1 MREAGPAAARAFL
14 PTVKEDAIEWIV
26 RRLPSAL
33 ACCLLSRVRRGR
45 AGPVCVRSRRRAV
58 RTAALLVAVAA
69 FLVLPPQAEA
79 QTVETLVNNLSE
91 AITANTSVGGTSNV
105 RQAQKFTVPTGQ
117 NYSLADV
124 TIRVST
130 RGSDGLVVSIRD
142 GSAAD
147 PPGTALYTL
156 IPPASPGTGN
166 QVYSAPAGA
175 VLEGG
180 NKYFVMLERA
190 QNTGTSNVV
199 SGTDANG
206 QSGETGWSIADDRR
220 ERSGSTWNNN
230 THALKIRIR
239 GSFSTYAAPPT
250 HHEIWSATL
259 TVAEISA
266 GGSTFGYGFLDA
278 TSAGSLSQE
287 EFTYY
292 GTEYSILL
300 FYRNTDTD
308 PDLWLGLNPQGATA
322 FDNEELSLVV
332 DGTAFSFGDAVLN
345 STGQWVWAESGL
357 NWADGDRA
365 AVRLLGP
372 PPPPVALV
380 SATVSGTALT
390 LTYDT
395 GMDQTS
401 VPAASAFTVDVDAA
415 TTTVSS
421 VAVAGAEVTLTLA
434 STPASTATVTVD
446 YAVPATNPLRSLPA
460 VIVPTF
466 SDQPVAHV
474 VNLVRNRSQAASF
487 AQGLVGTLSGESLAV
502 AQQFD
507 TGGNAAGYLLA
518 SVDLDVDG
526 VEANTDPRVSIYTK
540 SGSNPG
546 TLVHTLANSSSVAD
560 GWRTFTAPPGALLG
574 KDTDY
579 FVVVEHTRT
588 TETFTI
594 GLTASDAE
602 DSGKADGWGI
612 ANTRRES
619 VDGTWGAISSSD
631 VVRIHV
637 QGAIMPNRLAT
648 GAPAITGPATVGQTL
663 AAATAG
669 ISDPDGTTKAEAG
682 DTGYAYTYQWIRV
695 DSDGS
700 SNATDIS
707 GATGSTYVLASAD
720 EGKKIKLEAAFT
732 DDADTDEGPLTSA
745 AYPPTGTVAAG
756 AANADPV
763 FMDGASTM
771 RDFDE
776 TIGDAAV
783 ATASNIGMA
792 VAATDADLDT
802 LTYSYSGADAARFG
816 FVTTSGQLQTKVG
829 EKYSYET
836 DTSYSVTLTVTDG
849 NGGSDSID
857 VTLNV
862 ADQDEPPLRPV
873 APEVNG
879 HSTDEEKL
887 LVTLTRPDN
896 TNRPNISG
904 YRIRLHAPGFGWS
917 VLDWGTSV
925 NQTVS
930 SAISGARYTVQY
942 RARNNEGE
950 GPWSPSGFGSTRAH
964 ATGMPDITGA
974 AEVTQTLTAGTSGI
988 SDGNG
993 KSKAENGDVG
1003 FAYTYQWVRRVG
1015 GTDSNISGAT
1025 SRTYTLASA
1034 DEGNKVKV
1042 KARFTDNAGYAEG
1055 PLTSNAYPA
1064 TGTIAPEPDPELSF
1078 ANTNITVDEDAGT
1091 VTLTV
1096 ELDPA
1101 SAGTVTVDFATS
1113 DETALAGVDY
1123 TATSGT
1129 LTFAAS
1135 ETSKTISVP
1144 ILDGI
1149 NYETLRKRFKVTLSN
1164 ATGATLPAVP
1174 DAQVNIRNDDA
1185 VPTVSL
1191 GDVTVD
1197 EGAGVMTLTLALS
1210 YLSSEDITYRIT
1222 HGGVSGTATVT
1233 DDYVAFLQGG
1243 VQTFTVPAGHMSA
1256 TFDITIVDDSLDE
1269 PDETILI
1276 EWDLSISSSAM
1287 PAFFDFTGTITDN
1300 DTAGVTLSK
1309 STLTVT
1315 EEDTTGDTYTV
1326 VLDTLP
1332 TANVTVTVAGHA
1344 GTDVTATSTPLTF
1357 TTVNWSTAQVV
1368 TVTAADDADTTD
1380 DTVVLT
1386 HSAASTDSDYDGITI
1401 DGVTVTVEDNDSTAA
1416 VTPPAL
1422 VSATVSGTALT
1433 LTYDK
1438 NLDEDSVPAAGAY
1451 AVDVD
1456 STAVTVSSVAVD
1468 GIEATLTLAS
1478 TATSTATTTVD
1489 YVVPATNP
1497 LRSTAE
1503 VDAPAFAGQ
1512 PVAHIVDLV
1521 RNRSQAAAGSDG
1533 VVGTVPGLGVYA
1545 AAQQFDTGGNAAGYL
1560 LDSVLLD
1567 VRSVE
1572 ANGDPQVSIY
1582 TTSGSNPGTL
1592 VHTLSNP
1599 SGLADGWRTFT
1610 APPGA
1615 LLDKDT
1621 DYFVV
1626 AEHTRTTNTF
1636 TLTLTASDAEDPGK
1650 ADGWG
1655 IADSRRRSVDG
1666 TWGAAPNS
1674 NVIRI
1679 QVQGAIVPN
1688 RVATGAPTITGTA
1701 AVGET
1706 LTAATAGISDADG
1719 TTKAEAG
1726 DTGYAYTYQWIRVDS
1741 DGSSNATDIPGAT
1754 ATSTYVLVS
1763 ADEGKKIKVE
1773 VAFADDAD
1781 NDEGPLTSAAYP
1793 ATGTVAATST
1803 APVFD
1808 DGANT
1813 AREFAESVGDANEQ
1827 SATLDDIGAA
1837 VSATDADMDT
1847 LEYSLEGT
1855 DAGRFSIVPGSGQI
1869 TTKVGENYDYETS
1882 TSYAVTV
1889 KAVDGN
1895 GGEATIGVTI
1905 GVTDVD
1911 EPPQGVQDLRAVLR
1925 SRTSFNVEWNT
1936 RGNTGRPPI
1945 THHILRHRAGGG
1957 PYTTLTSPGSGTSA
1971 SITGLAPGTRYEW
1984 NVRAINDDG
1993 GSPWSVP
2000 ASDATRPN
2008 APPVFPGPTTTRTL
2022 AETVGDAT
2030 VDQFAI
2036 IGAAVEAQDADMDT
2050 LLYSI
2055 GGPDFGRFAFSPSN
2069 GSIAVVVGER
2079 YDYEAQ
2085 QSYEV
2090 TVTAEDPFGATDTI
2104 TVTIEIA
2111 NDTNEQPLQMSAPSV
2126 TATSGSATSL
2136 DASWS
2141 EPGNVGRPLIDSYD
2155 LRHKKT
2161 LDTSWTNSPQN
2172 VTGTS
2177 AAIGALEEDTE
2188 YQVAVRAT
2196 NEDGNGLWS
2205 QATAATTG
2213 DDANRAPVFDDGA
2226 RTRRTLSET
2235 LGGTPPTSG
2244 QPVGQPVAAS
2254 DADNDPLEYSLEG
2267 ADAGRFTVAP
2277 GTGQIRTLANTVY
2290 DYEVR
2295 QSYAVVVNVEDGHGG
2310 SDTIEV
2316 TLAVEDQVEAPRPV
2330 SQPTV
2335 TTLGATSLRVSWTAP
2350 ENVGR
2355 PAITGY
2361 DVRHVTS
2368 GVSATQ
2374 RVTGTSVTLTGLEPD
2389 TRYFVDVR
2397 AVNADGP
2404 SQHWSIPRSGNTAPV
2419 LVTFGASSYTATEG
2433 GAAATVTVALSEA
2446 MGSSTTIPLT
2456 PTNRG
2461 GATNADYTGVPPN
2474 VTFGAAQTSTTFT
2487 VTAVDD
2493 SDNDRGESVRIGF
2506 GTLPPGV
2513 AAGSPATATV
2523 ALEDD
2528 DAWQPPTVSFG
2539 AATYTATEGGGAV
2552 TVTVEVD
2559 RAEVPFT
2566 LPLTTDGQGGATS
2579 SDYSGVPT
2587 SVVFRGSDTAKS
2599 FTVTAV
2605 DDEVND
2611 DGESV
2616 VIGIGAPLPEGL
2628 SLRIGSPS
2636 EATVELVDND
2646 VPSASGA
2653 LRLAQ
2658 GGGVYGGSY
2667 GRLQVYH
2674 DGQWGLVCEGNFGR
2688 EEAQV
2693 ACRQL
2698 GFADGEEGYGGAG
2711 SGGLPFWLKG
2721 VRCQGTES
2729 RLVNC
2734 SHRGLQEHS
2743 CGSFDITGVECSR
2756 TPLSVL
2762 DARVAGA
2769 LLTLV
2774 YDAALDGGSVP
2785 SGGDFVVLAGPPGSA
2800 AAVTVT
2806 AVSVGDDTVA
2816 LTLAR
2821 PVLPDET
2828 VRLSYLVAPMHPV
2841 QDASGVP
2848 AAPLPDMA
2856 VRNETPPST
2865 DAVDAVVSP
2874 AEIGELAARRPSA
2887 DLSPWLADGGASAP
2901 LGRLDLSSRAVA
2913 DVSALAGL
2921 TELRVLNLGDNAV
2934 ADLAPLS
2941 GLTGLRVL
2949 DLSSNAVADV
2959 GPLAGLTGLERLDLS
2974 GNRIADVSALSGLTR
2989 LEVLRLDGNRID
3001 DALPLWSLQGLVR
3014 LGLADNRIDDV
3025 GLLAELRSLQRLD
3038 LTGNRVSDVSPLGDL
3053 SELVWLRLPG
3063 NPVSD
3068 AAPLGRLTGLRWLW
3082 LDVSPDAGGGRVRV
3096 FRSDGTPVG
3105 E

>member
-1 MREAGPAAARAFL
+1 MRETG
-14 PTVKEDAIEWIV
+14 
-26 RRLPSAL
+26 L
-33 ACCLLSRVRRGR
+33 A
-45 AGPVCVRSRRRAV
+45 
-58 RTAALLVAVAA
+58 AALLVVVAA
-69 FLVLPPQAEA
+69 FLVLPLQAEA

-91 AITANTSVGGTSNV
+91 AITANTSVGGTSNF

-117 NYSLADV
+117 NYSLDDV

-130 RGSDGLVVSIRD
+130 RSNDGLVVSIRD

-180 NKYFVMLERA
+180 NNYFVMLERA
-190 QNTGTSNVV
+190 QNTGNTTVV

-220 ERSGSTWNNN
+220 ERSGSTWNDN

-250 HHEIWSATL
+250 HHEIWSASL

-266 GGSTFGYGFLDA
+266 GGSTFGYGFLDS
-278 TSAGSLSQE
+278 TSAGSLSQK
-287 EFTYY
+287 EFSYY
-292 GTEYSILL
+292 GADYSVLL

-308 PDLWLGLNPQGATA
+308 PDLWLGLDPQGATA

-332 DGTAFSFGDAVLN
+332 DGTAFSFGDAVFN

-357 NWADGDRA
+357 NWADGDTA

-401 VPAASAFTVDVDAA
+401 VPAASAFTVNVDAA

-466 SDQPVAHV
+466 SDQPVAHI
-474 VNLVRNRSQAASF
+474 VNLVKNRSQAASF
-487 AQGLVGTLSGESLAV
+487 AQGLVGTLNSEYLAV

-540 SGSNPG
+540 SGSNPS
-546 TLVHTLANSSSVAD
+546 TLVHTLANPSSVAD

-707 GATGSTYVLASAD
+707 GATASTYVLASAD

-732 DDADTDEGPLTSA
+732 DDADSDEGPLTSA

-763 FMDGASTM
+763 FMDGASTT

-776 TIGDAAV
+776 TIGDTAV
-783 ATASNIGMA
+783 ATASNIGTA

-816 FVTTSGQLQTKVG
+816 FITTSGQIQTKVG

-836 DTSYSVTLTVTDG
+836 DTSYAVTVTVVDG

-857 VTLNV
+857 VTLDV

-873 APEVNG
+873 APGVNG
-879 HSTDEEKL
+879 HSTDEDKL
-887 LVTLTRPDN
+887 LVTLTRPNN

-964 ATGMPDITGA
+964 ATGMPDITGT

-1025 SRTYTLASA
+1025 SRTYTLTAA

-1042 KARFTDNAGYAEG
+1042 KASFTDNAGYAEG

-1078 ANTNITVDEDAGT
+1078 ANSNITVGENAGT
-1091 VTLTV
+1091 ATLTV
-1096 ELDPA
+1096 ELDRA
-1101 SAGTVTVDFATS
+1101 STGTVTVGYATS
-1113 DETALAGVDY
+1113 DQTAQAGVDY

-1135 ETSKTISVP
+1135 ETSKTITVP
-1144 ILDGI
+1144 ILNDTA
-1149 NYETLRKRFKVTLSN
+1149 YDPTERFRVTLSN
-1164 ATGATLPAVP
+1164 ASGATLPTSP
-1174 DAQVNIRNDDA
+1174 WAQVIITNDDA
-1185 VPTVSL
+1185 VPTASIAN
-1191 GDVTVD
+1191 VTVG
-1197 EGAGVMTLTLALS
+1197 EGAGTMTLTLALDR
-1210 YLSSEDITYRIT
+1210 LSNRDIFYNTVT
-1222 HGGVSGTATVT
+1222 SDVSGTATVT
-1233 DDYVAFLQGG
+1233 DDYVGFTARG
-1243 VQTFTVPAGHMSA
+1243 FTVPKGAMSA
-1256 TFDITIVDDSLDE
+1256 TFDITLVDDSVDE
-1269 PDETILI
+1269 TDETIVI
-1276 EWDLSISSSAM
+1276 VWREGSSGNATPVSIT
-1287 PAFFDFTGTITDN
+1287 FTGTITDN
-1300 DTAGVTLSK
+1300 DTAAGVTLSK

-1315 EEDTTGDTYTV
+1315 EQDTTGDTYTV
-1326 VLDTLP
+1326 VLDSQP
-1332 TANVTVTVAGHA
+1332 SADVVVTVAGHA
-1344 GTDVTATSTPLTF
+1344 GTDVTVNPTTLTF
-1357 TTVNWSTAQVV
+1357 TSTTWNTPQPV
-1368 TVTAADDADTTD
+1368 TVTAADDADTVN
-1380 DTVVLT
+1380 DTVSLT
-1386 HSAASTDSDYDGITI
+1386 HSAASSDTNYSGTTI
-1401 DGVTVTVEDNDSTAA
+1401 PGVTVTVSDND
-1416 VTPPAL
+1416 
-1422 VSATVSGTALT
+1422 
-1433 LTYDK
+1433 
-1438 NLDEDSVPAAGAY
+1438 
-1451 AVDVD
+1451 
-1456 STAVTVSSVAVD
+1456 
-1468 GIEATLTLAS
+1468 
-1478 TATSTATTTVD
+1478 
-1489 YVVPATNP
+1489 
-1497 LRSTAE
+1497 
-1503 VDAPAFAGQ
+1503 
-1512 PVAHIVDLV
+1512 
-1521 RNRSQAAAGSDG
+1521 
-1533 VVGTVPGLGVYA
+1533 
-1545 AAQQFDTGGNAAGYL
+1545 
-1560 LDSVLLD
+1560 
-1567 VRSVE
+1567 
-1572 ANGDPQVSIY
+1572 
-1582 TTSGSNPGTL
+1582 GSN
-1592 VHTLSNP
+1592 N
-1599 SGLADGWRTFT
+1599 
-1610 APPGA
+1610 
-1615 LLDKDT
+1615 
-1621 DYFVV
+1621 
-1626 AEHTRTTNTF
+1626 
-1636 TLTLTASDAEDPGK
+1636 
-1650 ADGWG
+1650 
-1655 IADSRRRSVDG
+1655 
-1666 TWGAAPNS
+1666 
-1674 NVIRI
+1674 
-1679 QVQGAIVPN
+1679 
-1688 RVATGAPTITGTA
+1688 
-1701 AVGET
+1701 
-1706 LTAATAGISDADG
+1706 
-1719 TTKAEAG
+1719 
-1726 DTGYAYTYQWIRVDS
+1726 
-1741 DGSSNATDIPGAT
+1741 
-1754 ATSTYVLVS
+1754 
-1763 ADEGKKIKVE
+1763 
-1773 VAFADDAD
+1773 
-1781 NDEGPLTSAAYP
+1781 
-1793 ATGTVAATST
+1793 

-1808 DGANT
+1808 DGA
-1813 AREFAESVGDANEQ
+1813 S
-1827 SATLDDIGAA
+1827 
-1837 VSATDADMDT
+1837 
-1847 LEYSLEGT
+1847 
-1855 DAGRFSIVPGSGQI
+1855 
-1869 TTKVGENYDYETS
+1869 TT
-1882 TSYAVTV
+1882 
-1889 KAVDGN
+1889 
-1895 GGEATIGVTI
+1895 
-1905 GVTDVD
+1905 
-1911 EPPQGVQDLRAVLR
+1911 
-1925 SRTSFNVEWNT
+1925 
-1936 RGNTGRPPI
+1936 
-1945 THHILRHRAGGG
+1945 
-1957 PYTTLTSPGSGTSA
+1957 
-1971 SITGLAPGTRYEW
+1971 
-1984 NVRAINDDG
+1984 
-1993 GSPWSVP
+1993 
-2000 ASDATRPN
+2000 
-2008 APPVFPGPTTTRTL
+2008 
-2022 AETVGDAT
+2022 
-2030 VDQFAI
+2030 
-2036 IGAAVEAQDADMDT
+2036 
-2050 LLYSI
+2050 
-2055 GGPDFGRFAFSPSN
+2055 
-2069 GSIAVVVGER
+2069 
-2079 YDYEAQ
+2079 
-2085 QSYEV
+2085 
-2090 TVTAEDPFGATDTI
+2090 
-2104 TVTIEIA
+2104 
-2111 NDTNEQPLQMSAPSV
+2111 
-2126 TATSGSATSL
+2126 
-2136 DASWS
+2136 
-2141 EPGNVGRPLIDSYD
+2141 
-2155 LRHKKT
+2155 
-2161 LDTSWTNSPQN
+2161 
-2172 VTGTS
+2172 
-2177 AAIGALEEDTE
+2177 
-2188 YQVAVRAT
+2188 
-2196 NEDGNGLWS
+2196 
-2205 QATAATTG
+2205 
-2213 DDANRAPVFDDGA
+2213 
-2226 RTRRTLSET
+2226 RTLSET
-2235 LGGTPPTSG
+2235 GGSTPLTIGS
-2244 QPVGQPVAAS
+2244 PVGHPVAAS
-2254 DADNDPLEYSLEG
+2254 DADNDPLEYRLEG
-2267 ADAGRFTVAP
+2267 ADAGRFTVAL

-2295 QSYAVVVNVEDGHGG
+2295 QSYAVVVNVEDGNGA
-2310 SDTIEV
+2310 SDTIDV
-2316 TLAVEDQVEAPRPV
+2316 TLEVENQLETPRTV

-2335 TTLGATSLRVSWTAP
+2335 TTLGTTSLRVNWTAP

-2361 DVRHVTS
+2361 VVRHVKA
-2368 GVSATQ
+2368 GVDDSATQ

-2404 SQHWSIPRSGNTAPV
+2404 STNWSIARIVNTAPV

-2446 MGSSTTIPLT
+2446 VGSSTTIPLT

-2461 GATNADYTGVPPN
+2461 GATDADYSGVPPN
-2474 VTFGAAQTSTTFT
+2474 VTFGASQTSTTFT

-2493 SDNDRGESVRIGF
+2493 ADNDRGESVRIGF
-2506 GTLPPGV
+2506 GVLPSGV

-2523 ALEDD
+2523 VLDD
-2528 DAWQPPTVSFG
+2528 DDSWVPPTVSFG
-2539 AATYTATEGGGAV
+2539 AATYTASEGGGAV

-2559 RAEVPFT
+2559 RLEVPFT
-2566 LPLTTDGQGGATS
+2566 LSLTRDEQGGATS

-2587 SVVFRGSDTAKS
+2587 SVVFGEFDRVKS

-2605 DDEVND
+2605 DDEADD

-2616 VIGIGAPLPEGL
+2616 VIGFGAPLPAGL

-2636 EATVELVDND
+2636 QTRVRLVDND
-2646 VPSASGA
+2646 VLASSGS
-2653 LRLAQ
+2653 LRLV
-2658 GGGVYGGSY
+2658 GGDGSY

-2698 GFADGEEGYGGAG
+2698 GFADGEESFGGAG
-2711 SGGLPFWLKG
+2711 SGGLPVWLKG
-2721 VRCQGTES
+2721 VQCVGTES
-2729 RLVNC
+2729 RLVDC
-2734 SHRGLQEHS
+2734 QHRGLQQHY

-2756 TPLSVL
+2756 TLLSMA
-2762 DARVAGA
+2762 DARVDGP
-2769 LLTLV
+2769 LLTV
-2774 YDAALDGGSVP
+2774 RYNAALDGGWRP
-2785 SGGDFVVLAGPPGSA
+2785 AAGDFVVLAGSA
-2800 AAVTVT
+2800 GAASAVPVT
-2806 AVSVGDDTVA
+2806 AVSVQGDRVA

-2828 VRLSYLVAPMHPV
+2828 VRLSYLDAPMHPLR
-2841 QDASGVP
+2841 DLSGT
-2848 AAPLPDMA
+2848 AAAAQMDMA
-2856 VRNETPPST
+2856 VRNETRAAADTEYVDSSLPT
-2865 DAVDAVVSP
+2865 DAGAP
-2874 AEIGELAARRPSA
+2874 GELRPF
-2887 DLSPWLADGGASAP
+2887 SAP
-2901 LGRLDLSSRAVA
+2901 PPDRAERLDLSRRNLSEL
-2913 DVSALAGL
+2913 SALGAL
-2921 TELRVLNLGDNAV
+2921 TGVRELNLAHNAV

-2941 GLTGLRVL
+2941 ALTGLRVL
-2949 DLSSNAVADV
+2949 DLSSNAIADLT
-2959 GPLAGLTGLERLDLS
+2959 PLAALTGLKRLNLS
-2974 GNRIADVSALSGLTR
+2974 GNRIADVSALSGLTG
-2989 LEVLRLDGNRID
+2989 LEVLLLDGNRVD
-3001 DALPLWSLQGLVR
+3001 DVLPLWSLQRLVN
-3014 LGLADNRIDDV
+3014 LGLSDNRIGDIR
-3025 GLLAELRSLQRLD
+3025 LLVELGALKRLD
-3038 LTGNRVSDVSPLGDL
+3038 LSGNVVSDISPLGNL
-3053 SELVWLRLPG
+3053 SELVWLRLLG
-3063 NPVSD
+3063 NPISD
-3068 AAPLGRLTGLRWLW
+3068 AAPLGRLTHLRWLW
-3082 LDVSPDAGGGRVRV
+3082 LDAGVDGIELLDADARGVSLWVEWEALPGGK
-3096 FRSDGTPVG
+3096 TAILQN
-3105 E
+3105 

>member
-1 MREAGPAAARAFL
+1 MREVGPAQARAFP
-14 PTVKEDAIEWIV
+14 PTVTEDAIGWIV

-33 ACCLLSRVRRGR
+33 ACRLLSRVRRGR
-45 AGPVCVRSRRRAV
+45 AEPVRVRSRRRAV
-58 RTAALLVAVAA
+58 RTALVMSFATRAAAALLVAVAA
-69 FLVLPPQAEA
+69 FLVLPLQAEA

-91 AITANTSVGGTSNV
+91 AITANTSVGGTSNF

-117 NYSLADV
+117 NYSLDDV

-130 RGSDGLVVSIRD
+130 RSNDGLVVSIRD

-180 NKYFVMLERA
+180 NNYFVMLERA
-190 QNTGTSNVV
+190 QNTGNTTVV

-220 ERSGSTWNNN
+220 ERSGSTWNDN

-250 HHEIWSATL
+250 HHEIWSASL

-266 GGSTFGYGFLDA
+266 GGSTFGYGFLDS
-278 TSAGSLSQE
+278 TSAGSLSQK
-287 EFTYY
+287 EFSYY
-292 GTEYSILL
+292 GADYSVLL

-308 PDLWLGLNPQGATA
+308 PDLWLGLDPQGATA

-332 DGTAFSFGDAVLN
+332 DGTAFSFGDAVFN

-357 NWADGDRA
+357 NWADGDTA

-401 VPAASAFTVDVDAA
+401 VPAASAFTVNVDAA

-466 SDQPVAHV
+466 SDQPVAHI
-474 VNLVRNRSQAASF
+474 VNLVKNRSQAASF
-487 AQGLVGTLSGESLAV
+487 AQGLVGTLNSEYLAV

-540 SGSNPG
+540 SGSNPS
-546 TLVHTLANSSSVAD
+546 TLVHTLANPSSVAD

-669 ISDPDGTTKAEAG
+669 ISDPDGATKAEAG

-707 GATGSTYVLASAD
+707 GATASTYVLASAD

-732 DDADTDEGPLTSA
+732 DDADSDEGPLTSA

-763 FMDGASTM
+763 FMDGASTT

-776 TIGDAAV
+776 TIGDTAV
-783 ATASNIGMA
+783 STASNIGTA

-816 FVTTSGQLQTKVG
+816 FITTSGQIQTKVG

-836 DTSYSVTLTVTDG
+836 DTSYTVTVTVVDG

-857 VTLNV
+857 VTLDV

-873 APEVNG
+873 APGVNG

-1025 SRTYTLASA
+1025 SRTYTLTAA

-1042 KARFTDNAGYAEG
+1042 KASFTDNAGYAEG

-1078 ANTNITVDEDAGT
+1078 ADANITVGENAGPA
-1091 VTLTV
+1091 TLTV
-1096 ELDPA
+1096 ELDRA
-1101 SAGTVTVDFATS
+1101 STGTVTVGYATS
-1113 DETALAGVDY
+1113 DQTAQAGVDY

-1135 ETSKTISVP
+1135 ETSKTITVP
-1144 ILDGI
+1144 ILNDTA
-1149 NYETLRKRFKVTLSN
+1149 YDPTERFRVTLSN
-1164 ATGATLPAVP
+1164 ASGATLPTSP
-1174 DAQVNIRNDDA
+1174 WAQVNITNDDA
-1185 VPTVSL
+1185 VPTASIAN
-1191 GDVTVD
+1191 VTVG
-1197 EGAGVMTLTLALS
+1197 EGAGTMTLTLALDR
-1210 YLSSEDITYRIT
+1210 LSNRDIFYSTVT
-1222 HGGVSGTATVT
+1222 SDVSGTATVA
-1233 DDYVAFLQGG
+1233 DDYVGFTARL
-1243 VQTFTVPAGHMSA
+1243 FTVPKGAMSA
-1256 TFDITIVDDSLDE
+1256 TFDITLVDDSVDE
-1269 PDETILI
+1269 TDETIVI
-1276 EWDLSISSSAM
+1276 VWREGSSGNATPASITV
-1287 PAFFDFTGTITDN
+1287 TGTITDN
-1300 DTAGVTLSK
+1300 DTAAGVTLSK

-1315 EEDTTGDTYTV
+1315 EQDTTGDTYTV
-1326 VLDTLP
+1326 VLDSQP
-1332 TANVTVTVAGHA
+1332 TADVVVTVAGHA
-1344 GTDVTATSTPLTF
+1344 GTDVTVNPTTLTF
-1357 TTVNWSTAQVV
+1357 TSTTWNTPQPV
-1368 TVTAADDADTTD
+1368 TVTAADDADTAN
-1380 DTVVLT
+1380 DTVSLT
-1386 HSAASTDSDYDGITI
+1386 HSATSSDANYSGITI
-1401 DGVTVTVEDNDSTAA
+1401 PGVTVTVSDND
-1416 VTPPAL
+1416 
-1422 VSATVSGTALT
+1422 
-1433 LTYDK
+1433 
-1438 NLDEDSVPAAGAY
+1438 
-1451 AVDVD
+1451 
-1456 STAVTVSSVAVD
+1456 
-1468 GIEATLTLAS
+1468 
-1478 TATSTATTTVD
+1478 
-1489 YVVPATNP
+1489 
-1497 LRSTAE
+1497 
-1503 VDAPAFAGQ
+1503 
-1512 PVAHIVDLV
+1512 
-1521 RNRSQAAAGSDG
+1521 
-1533 VVGTVPGLGVYA
+1533 
-1545 AAQQFDTGGNAAGYL
+1545 TGN
-1560 LDSVLLD
+1560 
-1567 VRSVE
+1567 
-1572 ANGDPQVSIY
+1572 N
-1582 TTSGSNPGTL
+1582 
-1592 VHTLSNP
+1592 
-1599 SGLADGWRTFT
+1599 
-1610 APPGA
+1610 
-1615 LLDKDT
+1615 
-1621 DYFVV
+1621 
-1626 AEHTRTTNTF
+1626 
-1636 TLTLTASDAEDPGK
+1636 
-1650 ADGWG
+1650 
-1655 IADSRRRSVDG
+1655 
-1666 TWGAAPNS
+1666 
-1674 NVIRI
+1674 
-1679 QVQGAIVPN
+1679 
-1688 RVATGAPTITGTA
+1688 
-1701 AVGET
+1701 
-1706 LTAATAGISDADG
+1706 
-1719 TTKAEAG
+1719 
-1726 DTGYAYTYQWIRVDS
+1726 
-1741 DGSSNATDIPGAT
+1741 
-1754 ATSTYVLVS
+1754 
-1763 ADEGKKIKVE
+1763 
-1773 VAFADDAD
+1773 
-1781 NDEGPLTSAAYP
+1781 
-1793 ATGTVAATST
+1793 

-1808 DGANT
+1808 DGT
-1813 AREFAESVGDANEQ
+1813 SQARSFVEGAGDRTEQNSVN
-1827 SATLDDIGAA
+1827 IGAP
-1837 VSATDADMDT
+1837 VSASDDDAGDT
-1847 LEYSLEGT
+1847 LTYSPLGGP
-1855 DAGRFSIVPGSGQI
+1855 DAGSFGFNTGNGQI
-1869 TTKVGENYDYETS
+1869 KTRVGQNYDREAKS
-1882 TSYAVTV
+1882 SYAVTV
-1889 KAVDGN
+1889 TVSDGTVSVS
-1895 GGEATIGVTI
+1895 ADVTLT
-1905 GVTDVD
+1905 VTDLAEAPFQPD
-1911 EPPQGVQDLRAVLR
+1911 PPVVTPAA
-1925 SRTSFNVEWNT
+1925 SATSLEVSWVAPN
-1936 RGNTGRPPI
+1936 NTGRPDIEHYVVRHQKLGQPSTLTNLPFVTGGATSTTI
-1945 THHILRHRAGGG
+1945 PGRDPATAYQVQVQATNADGPGPWSTFGDGTTRTPDVGASRTALTVTEQDAAGDSYTLVLRSQPSADVVVTVAGHSGTDVTVN
-1957 PYTTLTSPGSGTSA
+1957 PTTLTFTS
-1971 SITGLAPGTRYEW
+1971 TTW
-1984 NVRAINDDG
+1984 NT
-1993 GSPWSVP
+1993 PQP
-2000 ASDATRPN
+2000 
-2008 APPVFPGPTTTRTL
+2008 
-2022 AETVGDAT
+2022 
-2030 VDQFAI
+2030 
-2036 IGAAVEAQDADMDT
+2036 
-2050 LLYSI
+2050 
-2055 GGPDFGRFAFSPSN
+2055 
-2069 GSIAVVVGER
+2069 
-2079 YDYEAQ
+2079 
-2085 QSYEV
+2085 V
-2090 TVTAEDPFGATDTI
+2090 TVTAADDADT
-2104 TVTIEIA
+2104 A
-2111 NDTNEQPLQMSAPSV
+2111 NDTVSL
-2126 TATSGSATSL
+2126 THSATS
-2136 DASWS
+2136 S
-2141 EPGNVGRPLIDSYD
+2141 
-2155 LRHKKT
+2155 
-2161 LDTSWTNSPQN
+2161 
-2172 VTGTS
+2172 
-2177 AAIGALEEDTE
+2177 
-2188 YQVAVRAT
+2188 
-2196 NEDGNGLWS
+2196 
-2205 QATAATTG
+2205 
-2213 DDANRAPVFDDGA
+2213 DANYSGITIPGVTVTVSDNDGSNTAPVFDDGA

-2235 LGGTPPTSG
+2235 IGSTPPTSG

-2254 DADNDPLEYSLEG
+2254 DADNDSLEYSLEG

-2290 DYEVR
+2290 DYEAQ
-2295 QSYAVVVNVEDGHGG
+2295 QSYEVVVRVEDGNGG

-2316 TLAVEDQVEAPRPV
+2316 TLAVEDHVETPRQV

-2335 TTLGATSLRVSWTAP
+2335 TTQGTTSLRVTWTAP

-2361 DVRHVTS
+2361 DVRS
-2368 GVSATQ
+2368 KAGVDDTPQ
-2374 RVTGTSVTLTGLEPD
+2374 RVTGTSATLTGLEPD
-2389 TRYFVDVR
+2389 TRYIVDVR
-2397 AVNADGP
+2397 AVNADGAG
-2404 SQHWSIPRSGNTAPV
+2404 QNWSTPLSGRTAPV

-2446 MGSSTTIPLT
+2446 VGSSTSIPLR

-2461 GATNADYTGVPPN
+2461 GATDADYTGVPPN

-2506 GTLPPGV
+2506 GVLPSGL

-2523 ALEDD
+2523 ALDD
-2528 DAWQPPTVSFG
+2528 DDSWVPPTVRFG
-2539 AATYTATEGGGAV
+2539 ASSYTAAEGGGAV

-2559 RAEVPFT
+2559 RLEVPFT
-2566 LPLTTDGQGGATS
+2566 LPLTRDAQGGATS

-2587 SVVFRGSDTAKS
+2587 SVVFGEFDRVKS

-2605 DDEVND
+2605 DDEVHD
-2611 DGESV
+2611 DGESL
-2616 VIGIGAPLPEGL
+2616 VIGFGSPLPGRL
-2628 SLRIGSPS
+2628 NLRIGSPS
-2636 EATVELVDND
+2636 QTRVRLVDND
-2646 VPSASGA
+2646 VPAVPGA
-2653 LRLAQ
+2653 LRLV
-2658 GGGVYGGSY
+2658 GGDRSY

-2688 EEAQV
+2688 EEARV

-2721 VRCQGTES
+2721 VQCDGTES
-2729 RLVNC
+2729 LLVDC
-2734 SHRGLQEHS
+2734 GHRGLKEHY

-2756 TPLSVL
+2756 TMLSMA
-2762 DARVAGA
+2762 DARVDGP
-2769 LLTLV
+2769 LLTV
-2774 YDAALDGGSVP
+2774 RYNAALDGGWRLSA
-2785 SGGDFVVLAGPPGSA
+2785 GDFVVLAGSA
-2800 AAVTVT
+2800 GGASAVPVT
-2806 AVSVGDDTVA
+2806 AVSVDGDAVA
-2816 LTLAR
+2816 LRLAR

-2828 VRLSYLVAPMHPV
+2828 LRLSYLDAPMHPLR
-2841 QDASGVP
+2841 DLSGT
-2848 AAPLPDMA
+2848 AAAAQMDTA
-2856 VRNETPPST
+2856 VRNETRAAAAHLVDLANAPAAPREPLFRST
-2865 DAVDAVVSP
+2865 EELSVPIDGR
-2874 AEIGELAARRPSA
+2874 AEAAAP
-2887 DLSPWLADGGASAP
+2887 DLSRLPADAGASAP
-2901 LGRLDLSSRAVA
+2901 PGRLDLSSRGLGEL
-2913 DVSALAGL
+2913 SALSGLTQLRELNLGHNEIVDLAPLAGL
-2921 TELRVLNLGDNAV
+2921 T
-2934 ADLAPLS
+2934 S
-2941 GLTGLRVL
+2941 LRVL
-2949 DLSSNAVADV
+2949 DLSSNAVADL
-2959 GPLAGLTGLERLDLS
+2959 GPLAGLTGLRRLDLS
-2974 GNRIADVSALSGLTR
+2974 GNRIADVSALSGLVG
-2989 LEVLRLDGNRID
+2989 LEVLLLDGNRID
-3001 DALPLWSLQGLVR
+3001 DVLPLWSLRGLEH
-3014 LGLADNRIDDV
+3014 LGLSRNRISAV
-3025 GLLAELRSLQRLD
+3025 GMLSDLASLKRLD
-3038 LTGNRVSDVSPLGDL
+3038 LSGNAVWDVAPLGDL
-3053 SELVWLRLPG
+3053 SELVWLRLHG
-3063 NPVSD
+3063 NPVLD
-3068 AAPLGRLTGLRWLW
+3068 AAPLARLGLLRWLW
-3082 LDVSPDAGGGRVRV
+3082 LDAGAAAHGLLNAWPPATVVPLVTEDAREDDDER
-3096 FRSDGTPVG
+3096 
-3105 E
+3105 

>member
-1 MREAGPAAARAFL
+1 MRETG
-14 PTVKEDAIEWIV
+14 
-26 RRLPSAL
+26 L
-33 ACCLLSRVRRGR
+33 A
-45 AGPVCVRSRRRAV
+45 
-58 RTAALLVAVAA
+58 AALLVAVAA
-69 FLVLPPQAEA
+69 FLVLPLQAEA

-91 AITANTSVGGTSNV
+91 AITANTSVGGTSNF

-117 NYSLADV
+117 NYSLDDV

-130 RGSDGLVVSIRD
+130 RSNDGLVVSIRD

-180 NKYFVMLERA
+180 NNYFVMLERA
-190 QNTGTSNVV
+190 QNTGNTTVV

-220 ERSGSTWNNN
+220 ERSGSTWNDN

-250 HHEIWSATL
+250 HHEIWSASL

-266 GGSTFGYGFLDA
+266 GGSTFGYGFLDS
-278 TSAGSLSQE
+278 TSAGSLSQK
-287 EFTYY
+287 EFSYY
-292 GTEYSILL
+292 GADYSVLL

-308 PDLWLGLNPQGATA
+308 PDLWLGLDPQGATA

-332 DGTAFSFGDAVLN
+332 DGTAFSFGDAVFN

-357 NWADGDRA
+357 NWADGDTA

-401 VPAASAFTVDVDAA
+401 VPAASAFTVNVDAA

-466 SDQPVAHV
+466 SDQPVAHI
-474 VNLVRNRSQAASF
+474 VNLVKNRSQAASF
-487 AQGLVGTLSGESLAV
+487 AQGLVGTLNSEYLAV

-540 SGSNPG
+540 SGSNPS
-546 TLVHTLANSSSVAD
+546 TLVHTLANPSSVAD

-669 ISDPDGTTKAEAG
+669 ISDPDGATKAEAG

-707 GATGSTYVLASAD
+707 GATASTYVLASAD

-732 DDADTDEGPLTSA
+732 DDADSDEGPLTSA

-763 FMDGASTM
+763 FMDGASTT

-776 TIGDAAV
+776 TIGDTAV
-783 ATASNIGMA
+783 STASNIGTA

-816 FVTTSGQLQTKVG
+816 FITTSGQIQTKVG

-836 DTSYSVTLTVTDG
+836 DTSYTVTVTVVDG

-857 VTLNV
+857 VTLDV

-873 APEVNG
+873 APGVNG
-879 HSTDEEKL
+879 HSTDVTKL
-887 LVTLTRPDN
+887 LLTLTRPDN
-896 TNRPNISG
+896 TDRPNISG
-904 YRIRLHAPGFGWS
+904 YKVRLHGPGSGWS
-917 VLDWGTSV
+917 ELDWVTGV
-925 NQTVS
+925 NRTI
-930 SAISGARYTVQY
+930 AGANSGVRYTVQY

-964 ATGMPDITGA
+964 ATGSPDITGT

-1025 SRTYTLASA
+1025 SRTYTLTAA

-1042 KARFTDNAGYAEG
+1042 KASFTDNAGYAEG

-1078 ANTNITVDEDAGT
+1078 ASANITVDEDAGT
-1091 VTLTV
+1091 ATLTV

-1113 DETALAGVDY
+1113 DQSALAGVDY

-1135 ETSKTISVP
+1135 ETSKTITVP
-1144 ILDGI
+1144 ILDGS

-1164 ATGATLPAVP
+1164 ATGATLSAVP

-1185 VPTVSL
+1185 APTVSL

-1315 EEDTTGDTYTV
+1315 EQDTTGDTYTV
-1326 VLDTLP
+1326 VLDSQP
-1332 TANVTVTVAGHA
+1332 SADVVVTVAGHA
-1344 GTDVTATSTPLTF
+1344 GTDVTVNPTTLTF
-1357 TTVNWSTAQVV
+1357 TSTTWNTPQPV
-1368 TVTAADDADTTD
+1368 TVTAANDADTVN
-1380 DTVVLT
+1380 DTVSLT
-1386 HSAASTDSDYDGITI
+1386 HSAASSDANYSGTTI
-1401 DGVTVTVEDNDSTAA
+1401 PGVTVTVSDND
-1416 VTPPAL
+1416 
-1422 VSATVSGTALT
+1422 
-1433 LTYDK
+1433 
-1438 NLDEDSVPAAGAY
+1438 
-1451 AVDVD
+1451 
-1456 STAVTVSSVAVD
+1456 
-1468 GIEATLTLAS
+1468 
-1478 TATSTATTTVD
+1478 
-1489 YVVPATNP
+1489 
-1497 LRSTAE
+1497 
-1503 VDAPAFAGQ
+1503 
-1512 PVAHIVDLV
+1512 
-1521 RNRSQAAAGSDG
+1521 
-1533 VVGTVPGLGVYA
+1533 
-1545 AAQQFDTGGNAAGYL
+1545 
-1560 LDSVLLD
+1560 
-1567 VRSVE
+1567 
-1572 ANGDPQVSIY
+1572 
-1582 TTSGSNPGTL
+1582 GSN
-1592 VHTLSNP
+1592 N
-1599 SGLADGWRTFT
+1599 
-1610 APPGA
+1610 
-1615 LLDKDT
+1615 
-1621 DYFVV
+1621 
-1626 AEHTRTTNTF
+1626 
-1636 TLTLTASDAEDPGK
+1636 
-1650 ADGWG
+1650 
-1655 IADSRRRSVDG
+1655 
-1666 TWGAAPNS
+1666 
-1674 NVIRI
+1674 
-1679 QVQGAIVPN
+1679 
-1688 RVATGAPTITGTA
+1688 
-1701 AVGET
+1701 
-1706 LTAATAGISDADG
+1706 
-1719 TTKAEAG
+1719 
-1726 DTGYAYTYQWIRVDS
+1726 
-1741 DGSSNATDIPGAT
+1741 
-1754 ATSTYVLVS
+1754 
-1763 ADEGKKIKVE
+1763 
-1773 VAFADDAD
+1773 
-1781 NDEGPLTSAAYP
+1781 
-1793 ATGTVAATST
+1793 

-1808 DGANT
+1808 DGA
-1813 AREFAESVGDANEQ
+1813 S
-1827 SATLDDIGAA
+1827 
-1837 VSATDADMDT
+1837 
-1847 LEYSLEGT
+1847 
-1855 DAGRFSIVPGSGQI
+1855 
-1869 TTKVGENYDYETS
+1869 TT
-1882 TSYAVTV
+1882 
-1889 KAVDGN
+1889 
-1895 GGEATIGVTI
+1895 
-1905 GVTDVD
+1905 
-1911 EPPQGVQDLRAVLR
+1911 
-1925 SRTSFNVEWNT
+1925 
-1936 RGNTGRPPI
+1936 
-1945 THHILRHRAGGG
+1945 
-1957 PYTTLTSPGSGTSA
+1957 
-1971 SITGLAPGTRYEW
+1971 
-1984 NVRAINDDG
+1984 
-1993 GSPWSVP
+1993 
-2000 ASDATRPN
+2000 
-2008 APPVFPGPTTTRTL
+2008 
-2022 AETVGDAT
+2022 
-2030 VDQFAI
+2030 
-2036 IGAAVEAQDADMDT
+2036 
-2050 LLYSI
+2050 
-2055 GGPDFGRFAFSPSN
+2055 
-2069 GSIAVVVGER
+2069 
-2079 YDYEAQ
+2079 
-2085 QSYEV
+2085 
-2090 TVTAEDPFGATDTI
+2090 
-2104 TVTIEIA
+2104 
-2111 NDTNEQPLQMSAPSV
+2111 
-2126 TATSGSATSL
+2126 
-2136 DASWS
+2136 
-2141 EPGNVGRPLIDSYD
+2141 
-2155 LRHKKT
+2155 
-2161 LDTSWTNSPQN
+2161 
-2172 VTGTS
+2172 
-2177 AAIGALEEDTE
+2177 
-2188 YQVAVRAT
+2188 
-2196 NEDGNGLWS
+2196 
-2205 QATAATTG
+2205 
-2213 DDANRAPVFDDGA
+2213 
-2226 RTRRTLSET
+2226 RTLSET
-2235 LGGTPPTSG
+2235 GGSTPLTIGS
-2244 QPVGQPVAAS
+2244 PVGHPVAAS
-2254 DADNDPLEYSLEG
+2254 DADNDPLEYRLEG
-2267 ADAGRFTVAP
+2267 ADAGRFTVAL

-2295 QSYAVVVNVEDGHGG
+2295 QSYAVVVNVEDGNGA
-2310 SDTIEV
+2310 SDTIDV
-2316 TLAVEDQVEAPRPV
+2316 TLEVENQLETPRTV

-2335 TTLGATSLRVSWTAP
+2335 TTLGTTSLRVNWTAP

-2361 DVRHVTS
+2361 VVRHVKA
-2368 GVSATQ
+2368 GVDDSATQ

-2404 SQHWSIPRSGNTAPV
+2404 STNWSIARIVNTAPV

-2446 MGSSTTIPLT
+2446 VGSSTTIPLT

-2461 GATNADYTGVPPN
+2461 GATDADYSGVPPN
-2474 VTFGAAQTSTTFT
+2474 VTFGASQTSTTFT

-2493 SDNDRGESVRIGF
+2493 ADNDRGESVRIGF
-2506 GTLPPGV
+2506 GVLPSGV

-2523 ALEDD
+2523 VLDD
-2528 DAWQPPTVSFG
+2528 DDSWVPPTVSFG
-2539 AATYTATEGGGAV
+2539 AATYTASEGGGAV

-2559 RAEVPFT
+2559 RLEVPFT
-2566 LPLTTDGQGGATS
+2566 LSLTRNEQGGATS

-2587 SVVFRGSDTAKS
+2587 SVVFGEFDRVKS

-2605 DDEVND
+2605 DDEADD

-2616 VIGIGAPLPEGL
+2616 VIGFGAPLPAGL

-2636 EATVELVDND
+2636 QTRVRLVDND
-2646 VPSASGA
+2646 VLASSGS
-2653 LRLAQ
+2653 LRLV
-2658 GGGVYGGSY
+2658 GGDGSY

-2698 GFADGEEGYGGAG
+2698 GFADGEESFGGAG
-2711 SGGLPFWLKG
+2711 SGGLPVWLKG
-2721 VRCQGTES
+2721 VQCVGTES
-2729 RLVNC
+2729 RLVDC
-2734 SHRGLQEHS
+2734 QHRGLQQHY
-2743 CGSFDITGVECSR
+2743 CGSFDITGVECSQ
-2756 TPLSVL
+2756 TLLSMA
-2762 DARVAGA
+2762 DARVDGP
-2769 LLTLV
+2769 LLTV
-2774 YDAALDGGSVP
+2774 RYNAALDGGWRP
-2785 SGGDFVVLAGPPGSA
+2785 AAGDFVVLAGSA
-2800 AAVTVT
+2800 GAASAVPVT
-2806 AVSVGDDTVA
+2806 AVSVDGDRVA
-2816 LTLAR
+2816 LRLAR

-2828 VRLSYLVAPMHPV
+2828 VRLSYLDAPMHPLR
-2841 QDASGVP
+2841 DLSG
-2848 AAPLPDMA
+2848 AAAAAQMDMA
-2856 VRNETPPST
+2856 VRNETRAAADTEYVDSSLPT
-2865 DAVDAVVSP
+2865 DAGAP
-2874 AEIGELAARRPSA
+2874 GELRPF
-2887 DLSPWLADGGASAP
+2887 SAP
-2901 LGRLDLSSRAVA
+2901 PPDRAERLDLSRRNLSEL
-2913 DVSALAGL
+2913 SALAAL
-2921 TELRVLNLGDNAV
+2921 TGVRELNLAHNAV

-2949 DLSSNAVADV
+2949 DLSSNAIADLT
-2959 GPLAGLTGLERLDLS
+2959 PLAALTGLKRLDLS
-2974 GNRIADVSALSGLTR
+2974 GNRIADVSALSGLTG
-2989 LEVLRLDGNRID
+2989 LEVLLLDGNRVD
-3001 DALPLWSLQGLVR
+3001 DVLPLWSLQRLVN
-3014 LGLADNRIDDV
+3014 LGLSDNRIGDIR
-3025 GLLAELRSLQRLD
+3025 LLVELGALKRLD
-3038 LTGNRVSDVSPLGDL
+3038 LSGNVVSDISPLGNL
-3053 SELVWLRLPG
+3053 SELVWLRLLG
-3063 NPVSD
+3063 NPISD
-3068 AAPLGRLTGLRWLW
+3068 AAPLGRLTHLRWLW
-3082 LDVSPDAGGGRVRV
+3082 LDAGVDGLELLDADARGVPLWVEWEALPGGKAAI
-3096 FRSDGTPVG
+3096 PQN
-3105 E
+3105 

>member
-1 MREAGPAAARAFL
+1 MS
-14 PTVKEDAIEWIV
+14 T
-26 RRLPSAL
+26 
-33 ACCLLSRVRRGR
+33 R
-45 AGPVCVRSRRRAV
+45 AG
-58 RTAALLVAVAA
+58 
-69 FLVLPPQAEA
+69 
-79 QTVETLVNNLSE
+79 
-91 AITANTSVGGTSNV
+91 
-105 RQAQKFTVPTGQ
+105 
-117 NYSLADV
+117 
-124 TIRVST
+124 
-130 RGSDGLVVSIRD
+130 DGLVVSIRD

-220 ERSGSTWNNN
+220 ERSGSTWNDN

-250 HHEIWSATL
+250 HREIWSATL
-259 TVAEISA
+259 TVAEISVS
-266 GGSTFGYGFLDA
+266 GSTLGYGFLDA

-292 GTEYSILL
+292 GTDYSILL

-332 DGTAFSFGDAVLN
+332 DGTAFSFGDAVFN

-401 VPAASAFTVDVDAA
+401 VPAASAYAVDVDGTAA
-415 TTTVSS
+415 TVSS
-421 VAVAGAEVTLTLA
+421 VAVAGPEVTLTLA
-434 STPASTATVTVD
+434 SAPAATATVTVD

-466 SDQPVAHV
+466 SDQPVAHI
-474 VNLVRNRSQAASF
+474 VNLVKNRSQAASF
-487 AQGLVGTLSGESLAV
+487 AQGLVGTLSSEYLAV

-518 SVDLDVDG
+518 SVDLDVHG

-546 TLVHTLANSSSVAD
+546 TLVHTLANPSSVAD

-579 FVVVEHTRT
+579 FVVAEHTRT

-619 VDGTWGAISSSD
+619 VDGTWGTISSSD

-707 GATGSTYVLASAD
+707 GATASTYVLASAD

-783 ATASNIGMA
+783 ATASNIGTA

-873 APEVNG
+873 APGVNG
-879 HSTDEEKL
+879 HSTDVTKL
-887 LVTLTRPDN
+887 LLTLTRPDN
-896 TNRPNISG
+896 TDRPNISG
-904 YRIRLHAPGFGWS
+904 YKVRLHGPGSGWS
-917 VLDWGTSV
+917 ELDWVTGV
-925 NQTVS
+925 NRTV
-930 SAISGARYTVQY
+930 AGANSGVRYTVQY
-942 RARNNEGE
+942 RARNDEGE
-950 GPWSPSGFGSTRAH
+950 SQWSPSGFGSTRAH
-964 ATGMPDITGA
+964 ATGMPDITGT

-1025 SRTYTLASA
+1025 SRTYTLTAA

-1144 ILDGI
+1144 ILDGS

-1243 VQTFTVPAGHMSA
+1243 VQTFTVPADHMSA

-1287 PAFFDFTGTITDN
+1287 PAFFDFTGTIADN

-1315 EEDTTGDTYTV
+1315 EQDTTGDSYTV
-1326 VLDTLP
+1326 VLDSEP
-1332 TANVTVTVAGHA
+1332 TADVVVTVAGHA
-1344 GTDVTATSTPLTF
+1344 GTDVTPTSTPLTF

-1380 DTVVLT
+1380 DTVVLS
-1386 HSAASTDSDYDGITI
+1386 HSAASTDSDYDGIAI

-1456 STAVTVSSVAVD
+1456 GTAATVSSVAVA

-1478 TATSTATTTVD
+1478 APASTATTTVD

-1497 LRSTAE
+1497 LRSTTE

-1521 RNRSQAAAGSDG
+1521 RNRSQGVVAGDAAL
-1533 VVGTVPGLGVYA
+1533 VGTVLGFGVYA

-1599 SGLADGWRTFT
+1599 SSLADGWRTFT

-1636 TLTLTASDAEDPGK
+1636 SFTLTASDAEDPGK

-1655 IADSRRRSVDG
+1655 IANTRRSSLDG
-1666 TWGAAPNS
+1666 TWGAAVNNDS
-1674 NVIRI
+1674 ARI
-1679 QVQGAIVPN
+1679 QVKGAIVPN

-1706 LTAATAGISDADG
+1706 LTAATADISDLDG

-1741 DGSSNATDIPGAT
+1741 DGSSNATDISGAT
-1754 ATSTYVLVS
+1754 ASTYALAS
-1763 ADEGKKIKVE
+1763 ADEGKKIKLE
-1773 VAFADDAD
+1773 AAFADDAD

-1793 ATGTVAATST
+1793 PTGTVAAGATN
-1803 APVFD
+1803 ADPVFD

-1813 AREFAESVGDANEQ
+1813 AREFAESEGAFSEG
-1827 SATLDDIGAA
+1827 STPRDIGAA

-1869 TTKVGENYDYETS
+1869 TTKAGENYDYETS

-1895 GGEATIGVTI
+1895 GGEATIAVAI

-1911 EPPQGVQDLRAVLR
+1911 EPPLGVYGLMVTLAT
-1925 SRTSFNVEWNT
+1925 RTSLNVEWAA
-1936 RGNTGRPPI
+1936 RDNTGRPPI

-1957 PYTTLTSPGSGTSA
+1957 PYTTQTSPGSGTSA
-1971 SITGLAPGTRYEW
+1971 SITGLAPGTTYEW
-1984 NVRAINDDG
+1984 DISTVNDE
-1993 GSPWSVP
+1993 GSSLWS
-2000 ASDATRPN
+2000 ASGFTDTLPN

-2030 VDQFAI
+2030 VDQVAI
-2036 IGAAVEAQDADMDT
+2036 IGVAVEAQDADMDT

-2055 GGPDFGRFAFSPSN
+2055 GGPDSGRFALSPSN

-2079 YDYEAQ
+2079 YDYEAR

-2090 TVTAEDPFGATDTI
+2090 TVAAEDPFGATDTI
-2104 TVTIEIA
+2104 TVTIEIT
-2111 NDTNEQPLQMSAPSV
+2111 NNTNEQPIAPSAPSV

-2155 LRHKKT
+2155 LRYKKT

-2196 NEDGNGLWS
+2196 NEDGNSLWS

-2235 LGGTPPTSG
+2235 FGGTPPTSG

-2254 DADNDPLEYSLEG
+2254 DADNDSLEYSLEG
-2267 ADAGRFTVAP
+2267 ADAGRFTVAL

-2295 QSYAVVVNVEDGHGG
+2295 QSYAVVVNVEDGNGG

-2316 TLAVEDQVEAPRPV
+2316 TLAVEDQVEPPRQV

-2335 TTLGATSLRVSWTAP
+2335 TTLGTTSLRVSWTAP
-2350 ENVGR
+2350 ENAGR

-2361 DVRHVTS
+2361 DVRHVKS
-2368 GVSATQ
+2368 GVGDSATQ

-2397 AVNADGP
+2397 AVNADGAG
-2404 SQHWSIPRSGNTAPV
+2404 QNWSTPGSGNTAPV

-2446 MGSSTTIPLT
+2446 VGSSTTIPLT

-2506 GTLPPGV
+2506 GTLPSGV

-2523 ALEDD
+2523 ALDDD

-2566 LPLTTDGQGGATS
+2566 LRLTRDGQGGATS

-2587 SVVFRGSDTAKS
+2587 SVVFGEFDRVKS

-2605 DDEVND
+2605 DDEVHD
-2611 DGESV
+2611 DGESL
-2616 VIGIGAPLPEGL
+2616 VIGFGSPLPGRL
-2628 SLRIGSPS
+2628 NLRIGSPS
-2636 EATVELVDND
+2636 QTRVRLVDND
-2646 VPSASGA
+2646 VPAESGA

-2658 GGGVYGGSY
+2658 GAGVYGGAF

-2674 DGQWGLVCEGNFGR
+2674 DGQWGLVCEGKFGR
-2688 EEAQV
+2688 EAAQV

-2711 SGGLPFWLKG
+2711 SGGLPFWLKD
-2721 VRCQGTES
+2721 VKCDGTES
-2729 RLVNC
+2729 RLVDC
-2734 SHRGLQEHS
+2734 LHRGLQEHY

-2756 TPLSVL
+2756 TPLSVM

-2785 SGGDFVVLAGPPGSA
+2785 SGGDFVVLAGPPGSGS
-2800 AAVTVT
+2800 AVPVT

-2821 PVLPDET
+2821 PVLPDEA

-2848 AAPLPDMA
+2848 AAPLADTV
-2856 VRNETPPST
+2856 VRNETPPLST
-2865 DAVDAVVSP
+2865 DAADAVVLL
-2874 AEIGELAARRPSA
+2874 AEIGGPAAHRPSV

-2913 DVSALAGL
+2913 DLSALAGL
-2921 TELRVLNLGDNAV
+2921 TALRVLNLADNAV
-2934 ADLAPLS
+2934 ADVAPLS

-2949 DLSSNAVADV
+2949 DLSSNAIADL

-2974 GNRIADVSALSGLTR
+2974 GNRIEDFSALSGLTR
-2989 LEVLRLDGNRID
+2989 LEVLLLNGNRID
-3001 DALPLWSLQGLVR
+3001 DALPLWSLQGLVH
-3014 LGLADNRIDDV
+3014 LGFADNRIDDV

-3082 LDVSPDAGGGRVRV
+3082 LDVSSDAGGGRVRV
-3096 FRSDGTPVG
+3096 FRSIGTPVG

>member
-1 MREAGPAAARAFL
+1 MREAGTAAARAFL
-14 PTVKEDAIEWIV
+14 PTVTEDAIGWIV

-33 ACCLLSRVRRGR
+33 ACRLLSRVRRGR
-45 AGPVCVRSRRRAV
+45 AEPVRVRSRRRAV
-58 RTAALLVAVAA
+58 RTALVMSFATRAAAALLVAVAA

-79 QTVETLVNNLSE
+79 QTVETLVSNLSE

-130 RGSDGLVVSIRD
+130 RAGDGLVVSIRD

-220 ERSGSTWNNN
+220 ERSGSTWNDN

-239 GSFSTYAAPPT
+239 GSFSAYAAPPT
-250 HHEIWSATL
+250 HREIWSATL

-466 SDQPVAHV
+466 SDQPVAHI
-474 VNLVRNRSQAASF
+474 VNLVKNRSQGSSF
-487 AQGLVGTLSGESLAV
+487 AQGLVGILSGESLAV

-546 TLVHTLANSSSVAD
+546 TLVHTLANPSSVAD

-588 TETFTI
+588 TETFTL

-612 ANTRRES
+612 ANTRRRS

-631 VVRIHV
+631 VVRIQV
-637 QGAIMPNRLAT
+637 QGAIIPNRLAT
-648 GAPAITGPATVGQTL
+648 GAPAITGTAAVGQTL

-700 SNATDIS
+700 SNAIDIS

-732 DDADTDEGPLTSA
+732 DDADNDEEPLTSA

-783 ATASNIGMA
+783 ATASNIGTA

-873 APEVNG
+873 APGVNG
-879 HSTDEEKL
+879 HSTDEDKL

-950 GPWSPSGFGSTRAH
+950 GPWSPSGFGSTRVH
-964 ATGMPDITGA
+964 ATGSPDITGT

-1055 PLTSNAYPA
+1055 PLTSSAYPA

-1091 VTLTV
+1091 ATLTV
-1096 ELDPA
+1096 ELDRA
-1101 SAGTVTVDFATS
+1101 STGTVTVDFATS
-1113 DETALAGVDY
+1113 DIGTLSTHATAGEDY

-1129 LTFAAS
+1129 LTFTS
-1135 ETSKTISVP
+1135 GQTSKTITIP
-1144 ILDGI
+1144 ILNDTDD
-1149 NYETLRKRFKVTLSN
+1149 EPSERFRVTLSN
-1164 ATGATLPAVP
+1164 ASGATLPASPQANVTITSGTLPALSISGITEDEDDGPAILTVELTPASTGTVTVDYATRDQVGGAKEGDDYTSTSGTLTFTAGQTSKTITVP
-1174 DAQVNIRNDDA
+1174 ITDDDVYENYEAFFVDLSNPSGATLPDPPSAAVGIDSEDA
-1185 VPTVSL
+1185 VPTASMA
-1191 GDVTVD
+1191 DVTVD
-1197 EGAGVMTLTLALS
+1197 EGAGTMTLTLRLS
-1210 YLSSEDITYRIT
+1210 HLSHEDIAYSTVDARVT
-1222 HGGVSGTATVT
+1222 GTATEG
-1233 DDYVAFLQGG
+1233 DDYDDFLLGP
-1243 VQTFTVPAGHMSA
+1243 PAGTARITVSA
-1256 TFDITIVDDSLDE
+1256 GSLSQTFDITIVYDGVDE
-1269 PDETILI
+1269 PDETIVIL
-1276 EWDLSISSSAM
+1276 WQKVTGDDVTPST
-1287 PAFFDFTGTITDN
+1287 FTFTGTITD
-1300 DTAGVTLSK
+1300 DS
-1309 STLTVT
+1309 
-1315 EEDTTGDTYTV
+1315 
-1326 VLDTLP
+1326 
-1332 TANVTVTVAGHA
+1332 TVA
-1344 GTDVTATSTPLTF
+1344 V
-1357 TTVNWSTAQVV
+1357 
-1368 TVTAADDADTTD
+1368 
-1380 DTVVLT
+1380 
-1386 HSAASTDSDYDGITI
+1386 I
-1401 DGVTVTVEDNDSTAA
+1401 
-1416 VTPPAL
+1416 PPAL

-1456 STAVTVSSVAVD
+1456 GTAATVSSVAVD

-1478 TATSTATTTVD
+1478 TATTTATTTVD

-1503 VDAPAFAGQ
+1503 VDAPAFSGQ

-1533 VVGTVPGLGVYA
+1533 LVGTVLGFGVYA

-1599 SGLADGWRTFT
+1599 SSLADGWRTFT

-1655 IADSRRRSVDG
+1655 IANSRRRSVDG

-1688 RVATGAPTITGTA
+1688 RVATGAPAITGTA

-1706 LTAATAGISDADG
+1706 LTAATADISDLDG

-1793 ATGTVAATST
+1793 ATETVAATST

-1813 AREFAESVGDANEQ
+1813 AREFAESEGAFSEG
-1827 SATLDDIGAA
+1827 STPRDIGAA

-1869 TTKVGENYDYETS
+1869 TTKAGENYDYETS

-1895 GGEATIGVTI
+1895 GGEATIAVAI

-1911 EPPQGVQDLRAVLR
+1911 EPP
-1925 SRTSFNVEWNT
+1925 
-1936 RGNTGRPPI
+1936 
-1945 THHILRHRAGGG
+1945 
-1957 PYTTLTSPGSGTSA
+1957 
-1971 SITGLAPGTRYEW
+1971 LAR
-1984 NVRAINDDG
+1984 
-1993 GSPWSVP
+1993 
-2000 ASDATRPN
+2000 
-2008 APPVFPGPTTTRTL
+2008 
-2022 AETVGDAT
+2022 
-2030 VDQFAI
+2030 
-2036 IGAAVEAQDADMDT
+2036 
-2050 LLYSI
+2050 
-2055 GGPDFGRFAFSPSN
+2055 
-2069 GSIAVVVGER
+2069 
-2079 YDYEAQ
+2079 
-2085 QSYEV
+2085 
-2090 TVTAEDPFGATDTI
+2090 
-2104 TVTIEIA
+2104 
-2111 NDTNEQPLQMSAPSV
+2111 
-2126 TATSGSATSL
+2126 
-2136 DASWS
+2136 
-2141 EPGNVGRPLIDSYD
+2141 
-2155 LRHKKT
+2155 
-2161 LDTSWTNSPQN
+2161 
-2172 VTGTS
+2172 
-2177 AAIGALEEDTE
+2177 
-2188 YQVAVRAT
+2188 
-2196 NEDGNGLWS
+2196 
-2205 QATAATTG
+2205 
-2213 DDANRAPVFDDGA
+2213 
-2226 RTRRTLSET
+2226 
-2235 LGGTPPTSG
+2235 
-2244 QPVGQPVAAS
+2244 
-2254 DADNDPLEYSLEG
+2254 
-2267 ADAGRFTVAP
+2267 
-2277 GTGQIRTLANTVY
+2277 VY
-2290 DYEVR
+2290 R
-2295 QSYAVVVNVEDGHGG
+2295 
-2310 SDTIEV
+2310 
-2316 TLAVEDQVEAPRPV
+2316 
-2330 SQPTV
+2330 
-2335 TTLGATSLRVSWTAP
+2335 
-2350 ENVGR
+2350 
-2355 PAITGY
+2355 
-2361 DVRHVTS
+2361 VRHV
-2368 GVSATQ
+2368 
-2374 RVTGTSVTLTGLEPD
+2374 
-2389 TRYFVDVR
+2389 
-2397 AVNADGP
+2397 
-2404 SQHWSIPRSGNTAPV
+2404 
-2419 LVTFGASSYTATEG
+2419 
-2433 GAAATVTVALSEA
+2433 
-2446 MGSSTTIPLT
+2446 
-2456 PTNRG
+2456 
-2461 GATNADYTGVPPN
+2461 
-2474 VTFGAAQTSTTFT
+2474 
-2487 VTAVDD
+2487 
-2493 SDNDRGESVRIGF
+2493 RI
-2506 GTLPPGV
+2506 
-2513 AAGSPATATV
+2513 
-2523 ALEDD
+2523 
-2528 DAWQPPTVSFG
+2528 
-2539 AATYTATEGGGAV
+2539 
-2552 TVTVEVD
+2552 
-2559 RAEVPFT
+2559 
-2566 LPLTTDGQGGATS
+2566 
-2579 SDYSGVPT
+2579 
-2587 SVVFRGSDTAKS
+2587 
-2599 FTVTAV
+2599 
-2605 DDEVND
+2605 
-2611 DGESV
+2611 
-2616 VIGIGAPLPEGL
+2616 
-2628 SLRIGSPS
+2628 
-2636 EATVELVDND
+2636 
-2646 VPSASGA
+2646 
-2653 LRLAQ
+2653 
-2658 GGGVYGGSY
+2658 
-2667 GRLQVYH
+2667 
-2674 DGQWGLVCEGNFGR
+2674 
-2688 EEAQV
+2688 
-2693 ACRQL
+2693 
-2698 GFADGEEGYGGAG
+2698 
-2711 SGGLPFWLKG
+2711 
-2721 VRCQGTES
+2721 
-2729 RLVNC
+2729 
-2734 SHRGLQEHS
+2734 
-2743 CGSFDITGVECSR
+2743 
-2756 TPLSVL
+2756 
-2762 DARVAGA
+2762 
-2769 LLTLV
+2769 
-2774 YDAALDGGSVP
+2774 
-2785 SGGDFVVLAGPPGSA
+2785 
-2800 AAVTVT
+2800 
-2806 AVSVGDDTVA
+2806 
-2816 LTLAR
+2816 
-2821 PVLPDET
+2821 
-2828 VRLSYLVAPMHPV
+2828 
-2841 QDASGVP
+2841 
-2848 AAPLPDMA
+2848 
-2856 VRNETPPST
+2856 
-2865 DAVDAVVSP
+2865 
-2874 AEIGELAARRPSA
+2874 
-2887 DLSPWLADGGASAP
+2887 
-2901 LGRLDLSSRAVA
+2901 
-2913 DVSALAGL
+2913 
-2921 TELRVLNLGDNAV
+2921 
-2934 ADLAPLS
+2934 
-2941 GLTGLRVL
+2941 
-2949 DLSSNAVADV
+2949 
-2959 GPLAGLTGLERLDLS
+2959 
-2974 GNRIADVSALSGLTR
+2974 
-2989 LEVLRLDGNRID
+2989 
-3001 DALPLWSLQGLVR
+3001 
-3014 LGLADNRIDDV
+3014 
-3025 GLLAELRSLQRLD
+3025 
-3038 LTGNRVSDVSPLGDL
+3038 
-3053 SELVWLRLPG
+3053 
-3063 NPVSD
+3063 
-3068 AAPLGRLTGLRWLW
+3068 
-3082 LDVSPDAGGGRVRV
+3082 
-3096 FRSDGTPVG
+3096 
-3105 E
+3105 

>member
-1 MREAGPAAARAFL
+1 MREARTAAARAFL
-14 PTVKEDAIEWIV
+14 PTVTEDAIGWIV

-33 ACCLLSRVRRGR
+33 ACRLLSRVRRGR
-45 AGPVCVRSRRRAV
+45 AEPVRVRSRRRAV
-58 RTAALLVAVAA
+58 RTALVMSFATRAAAALLVVVAA

-91 AITANTSVGGTSNV
+91 AITANTSVGGTSNF

-117 NYSLADV
+117 NYSLDDV

-130 RGSDGLVVSIRD
+130 RSNDGLVVSIRD

-180 NKYFVMLERA
+180 NNYFVMLERA
-190 QNTGTSNVV
+190 QNTGNTTVV

-220 ERSGSTWNNN
+220 ERSGGSWSDN

-308 PDLWLGLNPQGATA
+308 PDLWLGLDPQGATA

-332 DGTAFSFGDAVLN
+332 DGTAFSFGDAVFN

-466 SDQPVAHV
+466 SDQPVAHI
-474 VNLVRNRSQAASF
+474 VNLVKNRSQAA
-487 AQGLVGTLSGESLAV
+487 AAGRVLVGTSSGVAYAS

-546 TLVHTLANSSSVAD
+546 TLVHTLANPSSVAD

-579 FVVVEHTRT
+579 FVVVEHTGT
-588 TETFTI
+588 TETFAL

-612 ANTRRES
+612 ANTRRNRTG
-619 VDGTWGAISSSD
+619 GTWGAAGNNDS
-631 VVRIHV
+631 VRIQV

-648 GAPAITGPATVGQTL
+648 GAPAITGTAAVGQTL
-663 AAATAG
+663 AAATDG

-707 GATGSTYVLASAD
+707 GATASTYVLASAD
-720 EGKKIKLEAAFT
+720 EGKKIKVEVAFT
-732 DDADTDEGPLTSA
+732 DDADSDEEPLTSA

-763 FMDGASTM
+763 FMDGASTS
-771 RDFDE
+771 RDFNE

-783 ATASNIGMA
+783 TTASNIGTA
-792 VAATDADLDT
+792 VGATDTDTGDT
-802 LTYSYSGADAARFG
+802 LEYTLSGTDAAKFG
-816 FVTTSGQLQTKVG
+816 IINTSGQIQTKVG

-836 DTSYSVTLTVTDG
+836 DTSYAVTVTVVDG

-857 VTLNV
+857 VTLDV

-873 APEVNG
+873 APGVNG
-879 HSTDEEKL
+879 HSTDVTKL
-887 LVTLTRPDN
+887 LLTLTRPDN
-896 TNRPNISG
+896 TDRPNISG
-904 YRIRLHAPGFGWS
+904 YKVRLHGPGSGWS
-917 VLDWGTSV
+917 ELDWVTGV
-925 NQTVS
+925 NRTI
-930 SAISGARYTVQY
+930 AGANSGVRYTVQY
-942 RARNNEGE
+942 RARNDEGE
-950 GPWSPSGFGSTRAH
+950 SQWSPSGFGSTRAH
-964 ATGMPDITGA
+964 ATGMPDITGTA
-974 AEVTQTLTAGTSGI
+974 AVTQTLTAGTSGI

-1025 SRTYTLASA
+1025 SRTYTLTAA

-1042 KARFTDNAGYAEG
+1042 KASFTDNAGYAEG

-1078 ANTNITVDEDAGT
+1078 ADINITVDEDAGT
-1091 VTLTV
+1091 ATLTV

-1135 ETSKTISVP
+1135 ETSKTITVP
-1144 ILDGI
+1144 ILDGS
-1149 NYETLRKRFKVTLSN
+1149 NYETLRKRFNVTLSN

-1315 EEDTTGDTYTV
+1315 EEDTTGDSYTV
-1326 VLDTLP
+1326 VLDSQP
-1332 TANVTVTVAGHA
+1332 SADVVVTVAGHA
-1344 GTDVTATSTPLTF
+1344 GTDVTVNPTTLTF
-1357 TTVNWSTAQVV
+1357 TSTTWNTPQPV
-1368 TVTAADDADTTD
+1368 TVTAADDADTAN
-1380 DTVVLT
+1380 DTVSLT
-1386 HSAASTDSDYDGITI
+1386 HSATSSDANYSGITI
-1401 DGVTVTVEDNDSTAA
+1401 PGVTVTVSDND
-1416 VTPPAL
+1416 
-1422 VSATVSGTALT
+1422 
-1433 LTYDK
+1433 
-1438 NLDEDSVPAAGAY
+1438 
-1451 AVDVD
+1451 
-1456 STAVTVSSVAVD
+1456 
-1468 GIEATLTLAS
+1468 
-1478 TATSTATTTVD
+1478 
-1489 YVVPATNP
+1489 
-1497 LRSTAE
+1497 
-1503 VDAPAFAGQ
+1503 
-1512 PVAHIVDLV
+1512 
-1521 RNRSQAAAGSDG
+1521 
-1533 VVGTVPGLGVYA
+1533 
-1545 AAQQFDTGGNAAGYL
+1545 TGN
-1560 LDSVLLD
+1560 
-1567 VRSVE
+1567 
-1572 ANGDPQVSIY
+1572 N
-1582 TTSGSNPGTL
+1582 
-1592 VHTLSNP
+1592 
-1599 SGLADGWRTFT
+1599 
-1610 APPGA
+1610 
-1615 LLDKDT
+1615 
-1621 DYFVV
+1621 
-1626 AEHTRTTNTF
+1626 
-1636 TLTLTASDAEDPGK
+1636 
-1650 ADGWG
+1650 
-1655 IADSRRRSVDG
+1655 
-1666 TWGAAPNS
+1666 
-1674 NVIRI
+1674 
-1679 QVQGAIVPN
+1679 
-1688 RVATGAPTITGTA
+1688 
-1701 AVGET
+1701 
-1706 LTAATAGISDADG
+1706 
-1719 TTKAEAG
+1719 
-1726 DTGYAYTYQWIRVDS
+1726 
-1741 DGSSNATDIPGAT
+1741 
-1754 ATSTYVLVS
+1754 
-1763 ADEGKKIKVE
+1763 
-1773 VAFADDAD
+1773 
-1781 NDEGPLTSAAYP
+1781 
-1793 ATGTVAATST
+1793 

-1808 DGANT
+1808 DGT
-1813 AREFAESVGDANEQ
+1813 SQARSFVEGAGDRTEQNSVN
-1827 SATLDDIGAA
+1827 IGAP
-1837 VSATDADMDT
+1837 VSASDDDAGDT
-1847 LEYSLEGT
+1847 LTYSPLGGP
-1855 DAGRFSIVPGSGQI
+1855 DAGSFGFNTGNGQI
-1869 TTKVGENYDYETS
+1869 KTRVGQNYDREAKS
-1882 TSYAVTV
+1882 SYAVTV
-1889 KAVDGN
+1889 TVSDGTVSVS
-1895 GGEATIGVTI
+1895 ADVTLT
-1905 GVTDVD
+1905 VTDLAEAPFQPD
-1911 EPPQGVQDLRAVLR
+1911 PPVVTPAA
-1925 SRTSFNVEWNT
+1925 SATSLEVSWVAPN
-1936 RGNTGRPPI
+1936 NTGRPDIEHYVVRHQKLGQPSTLTNLPFVTGGATSTTI
-1945 THHILRHRAGGG
+1945 PGRDPATAYQVQVQATNADGPGPWSTFGDGTTRTPDVGASRTALTVTEQDAAGDSYTLVLRSQPSADVVVTVAGHSGTDVTVN
-1957 PYTTLTSPGSGTSA
+1957 PTTLTFTS
-1971 SITGLAPGTRYEW
+1971 TTW
-1984 NVRAINDDG
+1984 NT
-1993 GSPWSVP
+1993 PQP
-2000 ASDATRPN
+2000 
-2008 APPVFPGPTTTRTL
+2008 
-2022 AETVGDAT
+2022 
-2030 VDQFAI
+2030 
-2036 IGAAVEAQDADMDT
+2036 
-2050 LLYSI
+2050 
-2055 GGPDFGRFAFSPSN
+2055 
-2069 GSIAVVVGER
+2069 
-2079 YDYEAQ
+2079 
-2085 QSYEV
+2085 V
-2090 TVTAEDPFGATDTI
+2090 TVTAADDADT
-2104 TVTIEIA
+2104 A
-2111 NDTNEQPLQMSAPSV
+2111 NDTVSL
-2126 TATSGSATSL
+2126 THSATS
-2136 DASWS
+2136 S
-2141 EPGNVGRPLIDSYD
+2141 
-2155 LRHKKT
+2155 
-2161 LDTSWTNSPQN
+2161 
-2172 VTGTS
+2172 
-2177 AAIGALEEDTE
+2177 
-2188 YQVAVRAT
+2188 
-2196 NEDGNGLWS
+2196 
-2205 QATAATTG
+2205 
-2213 DDANRAPVFDDGA
+2213 DANYSGITIPGVTVTVSDNDGSNTAPVFDDGA

-2235 LGGTPPTSG
+2235 IGSTPPTSG

-2254 DADNDPLEYSLEG
+2254 DADNDSLEYSLEG

-2290 DYEVR
+2290 DYEAQ
-2295 QSYAVVVNVEDGHGG
+2295 QSYEVVVRVEDGNGG

-2316 TLAVEDQVEAPRPV
+2316 TLAVEDHVETPRQV

-2335 TTLGATSLRVSWTAP
+2335 TTQGTTSLRVTWTAP

-2361 DVRHVTS
+2361 DVRS
-2368 GVSATQ
+2368 KAGVDDTPQ
-2374 RVTGTSVTLTGLEPD
+2374 RVTGTSATLTGLEPD
-2389 TRYFVDVR
+2389 TRYIVDVR
-2397 AVNADGP
+2397 AVNADGAG
-2404 SQHWSIPRSGNTAPV
+2404 QNWSTPLSGRTAPV

-2446 MGSSTTIPLT
+2446 VGSSTSIPLR

-2461 GATNADYTGVPPN
+2461 GATDADYTGVPPN

-2506 GTLPPGV
+2506 GVLPSGL

-2523 ALEDD
+2523 ALDD
-2528 DAWQPPTVSFG
+2528 DDSWVPPTVRFG
-2539 AATYTATEGGGAV
+2539 ASSYTAAEGGGAV

-2559 RAEVPFT
+2559 RLEVPFT
-2566 LPLTTDGQGGATS
+2566 LPLTRDAQGGATS

-2587 SVVFRGSDTAKS
+2587 SVVFGEFDRVKS

-2605 DDEVND
+2605 DDEVHD
-2611 DGESV
+2611 DGESL
-2616 VIGIGAPLPEGL
+2616 VIGFGSPLPGRL
-2628 SLRIGSPS
+2628 NLRIGSPS
-2636 EATVELVDND
+2636 QTRVRLVDND
-2646 VPSASGA
+2646 VPEVSGK

-2658 GGGVYGGSY
+2658 RGGVYGGSY

-2688 EEAQV
+2688 EEARV

-2698 GFADGEEGYGGAG
+2698 GFADGEEGYGGTG

-2721 VRCQGTES
+2721 VQCVGTES
-2729 RLVNC
+2729 RLVDC
-2734 SHRGLQEHS
+2734 GHRGLKEHY

-2756 TPLSVL
+2756 TPLSMA
-2762 DARVAGA
+2762 DARVDGP
-2769 LLTLV
+2769 LLTV
-2774 YDAALDGGSVP
+2774 RYNAALDGGSRP
-2785 SGGDFVVLAGPPGSA
+2785 SAGDFVVLAGSA
-2800 AAVTVT
+2800 GGASAVPVT
-2806 AVSVGDDTVA
+2806 SVSVDGDGVA
-2816 LTLAR
+2816 LALAR
-2821 PVLPDET
+2821 PVLPNET
-2828 VRLSYLVAPMHPV
+2828 LRLSYLDAPMHPLR
-2841 QDASGVP
+2841 DLSGT
-2848 AAPLPDMA
+2848 AAAAQTDMA
-2856 VRNETPPST
+2856 VRNETRAAAAHPVDLANAPAAPREPLFRST
-2865 DAVDAVVSP
+2865 EELSVPIDGR
-2874 AEIGELAARRPSA
+2874 AEAAAP
-2887 DLSPWLADGGASAP
+2887 DLSRLLADAGASAP
-2901 LGRLDLSSRAVA
+2901 PGRLDLSSRGLGELSMLSRLTELRALNLA
-2913 DVSALAGL
+2913 DNEIVDLAPLAGL
-2921 TELRVLNLGDNAV
+2921 T
-2934 ADLAPLS
+2934 S
-2941 GLTGLRVL
+2941 LRVL
-2949 DLSSNAVADV
+2949 DLSSNAVADL
-2959 GPLAGLTGLERLDLS
+2959 GPLAGLTGLRRLDLS
-2974 GNRIADVSALSGLTR
+2974 GNRIADISALSGLVG
-2989 LEVLRLDGNRID
+2989 LEVLLLDGNRID
-3001 DALPLWSLQGLVR
+3001 DVLPLWSLRGLEH
-3014 LGLADNRIDDV
+3014 LGLSRNRIAEV
-3025 GLLAELRSLQRLD
+3025 GMLSELASLKRLD
-3038 LTGNRVSDVSPLGDL
+3038 LSGNAVWDVAPLGDL
-3053 SELVWLRLPG
+3053 SELMWLRLHG
-3063 NPVSD
+3063 NPVLD
-3068 AAPLGRLTGLRWLW
+3068 AAPLARLGLLRWLW
-3082 LDVSPDAGGGRVRV
+3082 LDAGAAAHGLLNAWPPATDVPLVTEDSREDDDER
-3096 FRSDGTPVG
+3096 
-3105 E
+3105 

>member
-1 MREAGPAAARAFL
+1 M
-14 PTVKEDAIEWIV
+14 
-26 RRLPSAL
+26 
-33 ACCLLSRVRRGR
+33 
-45 AGPVCVRSRRRAV
+45 
-58 RTAALLVAVAA
+58 
-69 FLVLPPQAEA
+69 
-79 QTVETLVNNLSE
+79 
-91 AITANTSVGGTSNV
+91 
-105 RQAQKFTVPTGQ
+105 
-117 NYSLADV
+117 
-124 TIRVST
+124 
-130 RGSDGLVVSIRD
+130 
-142 GSAAD
+142 
-147 PPGTALYTL
+147 
-156 IPPASPGTGN
+156 
-166 QVYSAPAGA
+166 
-175 VLEGG
+175 
-180 NKYFVMLERA
+180 
-190 QNTGTSNVV
+190 
-199 SGTDANG
+199 
-206 QSGETGWSIADDRR
+206 
-220 ERSGSTWNNN
+220 
-230 THALKIRIR
+230 
-239 GSFSTYAAPPT
+239 
-250 HHEIWSATL
+250 
-259 TVAEISA
+259 
-266 GGSTFGYGFLDA
+266 
-278 TSAGSLSQE
+278 
-287 EFTYY
+287 
-292 GTEYSILL
+292 L

-332 DGTAFSFGDAVLN
+332 DGTAFSFGDAVFN

-466 SDQPVAHV
+466 SDQPVAHI
-474 VNLVRNRSQAASF
+474 VNLVKNRSQAASF

-507 TGGNAAGYLLA
+507 TGGNAAGYLLD
-518 SVDLDVDG
+518 SVDLDVAG

-546 TLVHTLANSSSVAD
+546 TLVHTLASPSSVAD

-588 TETFTI
+588 TETFTL

-619 VDGTWGAISSSD
+619 VDGTWGTISSSD

-637 QGAIMPNRLAT
+637 QGAIIPNRLAT
-648 GAPAITGPATVGQTL
+648 GAPAITGTAAVGQTL

-732 DDADTDEGPLTSA
+732 DDADTDEEPLTSA

-783 ATASNIGMA
+783 ATASNIGTA

-862 ADQDEPPLRPV
+862 ADQDEPPLRPPM
-873 APEVNG
+873 APGVNG
-879 HSTDEEKL
+879 HGTDEDKL
-887 LVTLTRPDN
+887 RMTLTRVDN
-896 TNRPNISG
+896 TGRPSISG
-904 YRIRLHAPGFGWS
+904 YRIRLHRAGFTWTELQWN
-917 VLDWGTSV
+917 LDLTRTAAGVNSGT
-925 NQTVS
+925 
-930 SAISGARYTVQY
+930 RYTVQY
-942 RARNNEGE
+942 RARNDEGE
-950 GPWSPSGFGSTRAH
+950 GPWSPSGFGSSRAH
-964 ATGMPDITGA
+964 ATGMPDITGT

-1025 SRTYTLASA
+1025 SRTYTLTAA

-1055 PLTSNAYPA
+1055 PLTSSAYPA
-1064 TGTIAPEPDPELSF
+1064 TGTIAPAPDPELSF

-1113 DETALAGVDY
+1113 DQTALAGVDY
-1123 TATSGT
+1123 TAASGT

-1135 ETSKTISVP
+1135 ETSKTITVP
-1144 ILDGI
+1144 ILNDTA
-1149 NYETLRKRFKVTLSN
+1149 YDPTQRFRVTLSN
-1164 ATGATLPAVP
+1164 ASGATLPTSPWAN
-1174 DAQVNIRNDDA
+1174 VNINNDDA
-1185 VPTVSL
+1185 VPTASIAN
-1191 GDVTVD
+1191 VTVG
-1197 EGAGVMTLTLALS
+1197 EGAGTMTLTLALDR
-1210 YLSSEDITYRIT
+1210 LSNGDITYST
-1222 HGGVSGTATVT
+1222 VTASVSGTATVA

-1243 VQTFTVPAGHMSA
+1243 SRDFTVPAGNLSQA
-1256 TFDITIVDDSLDE
+1256 FNITVVDDSLGE
-1269 PDETILI
+1269 TNETIGI
-1276 EWDLSISSSAM
+1276 VWTKFLSHDAT
-1287 PAFFDFTGTITDN
+1287 PASIFFTGTITDN

-1315 EEDTTGDTYTV
+1315 EQDTTGDTYTV
-1326 VLDTLP
+1326 VLNSEP
-1332 TANVTVTVAGHA
+1332 TADVVVTVAGHA
-1344 GTDVTATSTPLTF
+1344 GTDVTVTSTPLTFTTVNWSTAQVVTVTAADDADTADDTVTLTHTAASTDSNYNAVAADVTVTVEDNDTAQVTGVTVDPAATMHLLVGWTRVSNATGYQIQWKSGGEGYSISRQVDIISNPNTSSVLISGFTNGTEYTMRVRAVRSGANNGPWSDDAMGTPEVPTALGVTLSKTALTVTEEDATGDSYTVVLDSEPTADVVVTVAGHGGTDVTATSTPLTF

-1386 HSAASTDSDYDGITI
+1386 HSAASTDSDYDGIAI

-1456 STAVTVSSVAVD
+1456 GTAATVSSVAVD

-1599 SGLADGWRTFT
+1599 SSLADGWRTFT

-1655 IADSRRRSVDG
+1655 IANSRRRSVDG

-1706 LTAATAGISDADG
+1706 LTAATADISDADG
-1719 TTKAEAG
+1719 TTK
-1726 DTGYAYTYQWIRVDS
+1726 
-1741 DGSSNATDIPGAT
+1741 

-1813 AREFAESVGDANEQ
+1813 AREFAESEGEFYEG
-1827 SATLDDIGAA
+1827 STPRDIGAA

-1895 GGEATIGVTI
+1895 GGEATIAVAI

-1911 EPPQGVQDLRAVLR
+1911 EPPLGVYGLMVTLAT
-1925 SRTSFNVEWNT
+1925 RTSLNVEWT
-1936 RGNTGRPPI
+1936 ARDNTGRPPV
-1945 THHILRHRAGGG
+1945 THHILRHKTGSG

-1984 NVRAINDDG
+1984 NVHAVNDEG
-1993 GSPWSVP
+1993 GGLV
-2000 ASDATRPN
+2000 ARRIQQY
-2008 APPVFPGPTTTRTL
+2008 AP
-2022 AETVGDAT
+2022 
-2030 VDQFAI
+2030 
-2036 IGAAVEAQDADMDT
+2036 
-2050 LLYSI
+2050 
-2055 GGPDFGRFAFSPSN
+2055 
-2069 GSIAVVVGER
+2069 
-2079 YDYEAQ
+2079 
-2085 QSYEV
+2085 
-2090 TVTAEDPFGATDTI
+2090 
-2104 TVTIEIA
+2104 
-2111 NDTNEQPLQMSAPSV
+2111 
-2126 TATSGSATSL
+2126 
-2136 DASWS
+2136 
-2141 EPGNVGRPLIDSYD
+2141 
-2155 LRHKKT
+2155 K
-2161 LDTSWTNSPQN
+2161 
-2172 VTGTS
+2172 
-2177 AAIGALEEDTE
+2177 
-2188 YQVAVRAT
+2188 
-2196 NEDGNGLWS
+2196 
-2205 QATAATTG
+2205 
-2213 DDANRAPVFDDGA
+2213 
-2226 RTRRTLSET
+2226 
-2235 LGGTPPTSG
+2235 
-2244 QPVGQPVAAS
+2244 
-2254 DADNDPLEYSLEG
+2254 
-2267 ADAGRFTVAP
+2267 
-2277 GTGQIRTLANTVY
+2277 
-2290 DYEVR
+2290 
-2295 QSYAVVVNVEDGHGG
+2295 
-2310 SDTIEV
+2310 
-2316 TLAVEDQVEAPRPV
+2316 
-2330 SQPTV
+2330 
-2335 TTLGATSLRVSWTAP
+2335 
-2350 ENVGR
+2350 R
-2355 PAITGY
+2355 PAGI
-2361 DVRHVTS
+2361 S
-2368 GVSATQ
+2368 G
-2374 RVTGTSVTLTGLEPD
+2374 P
-2389 TRYFVDVR
+2389 
-2397 AVNADGP
+2397 
-2404 SQHWSIPRSGNTAPV
+2404 
-2419 LVTFGASSYTATEG
+2419 
-2433 GAAATVTVALSEA
+2433 
-2446 MGSSTTIPLT
+2446 
-2456 PTNRG
+2456 
-2461 GATNADYTGVPPN
+2461 
-2474 VTFGAAQTSTTFT
+2474 
-2487 VTAVDD
+2487 
-2493 SDNDRGESVRIGF
+2493 
-2506 GTLPPGV
+2506 
-2513 AAGSPATATV
+2513 
-2523 ALEDD
+2523 DD
-2528 DAWQPPTVSFG
+2528 DA
-2539 AATYTATEGGGAV
+2539 
-2552 TVTVEVD
+2552 
-2559 RAEVPFT
+2559 
-2566 LPLTTDGQGGATS
+2566 
-2579 SDYSGVPT
+2579 
-2587 SVVFRGSDTAKS
+2587 
-2599 FTVTAV
+2599 
-2605 DDEVND
+2605 
-2611 DGESV
+2611 
-2616 VIGIGAPLPEGL
+2616 
-2628 SLRIGSPS
+2628 
-2636 EATVELVDND
+2636 
-2646 VPSASGA
+2646 
-2653 LRLAQ
+2653 
-2658 GGGVYGGSY
+2658 
-2667 GRLQVYH
+2667 H
-2674 DGQWGLVCEGNFGR
+2674 
-2688 EEAQV
+2688 
-2693 ACRQL
+2693 
-2698 GFADGEEGYGGAG
+2698 
-2711 SGGLPFWLKG
+2711 
-2721 VRCQGTES
+2721 
-2729 RLVNC
+2729 
-2734 SHRGLQEHS
+2734 
-2743 CGSFDITGVECSR
+2743 
-2756 TPLSVL
+2756 
-2762 DARVAGA
+2762 ARR
-2769 LLTLV
+2769 
-2774 YDAALDGGSVP
+2774 DGG
-2785 SGGDFVVLAGPPGSA
+2785 
-2800 AAVTVT
+2800 
-2806 AVSVGDDTVA
+2806 
-2816 LTLAR
+2816 
-2821 PVLPDET
+2821 
-2828 VRLSYLVAPMHPV
+2828 
-2841 QDASGVP
+2841 
-2848 AAPLPDMA
+2848 
-2856 VRNETPPST
+2856 
-2865 DAVDAVVSP
+2865 
-2874 AEIGELAARRPSA
+2874 
-2887 DLSPWLADGGASAP
+2887 
-2901 LGRLDLSSRAVA
+2901 
-2913 DVSALAGL
+2913 
-2921 TELRVLNLGDNAV
+2921 
-2934 ADLAPLS
+2934 
-2941 GLTGLRVL
+2941 
-2949 DLSSNAVADV
+2949 
-2959 GPLAGLTGLERLDLS
+2959 
-2974 GNRIADVSALSGLTR
+2974 
-2989 LEVLRLDGNRID
+2989 
-3001 DALPLWSLQGLVR
+3001 
-3014 LGLADNRIDDV
+3014 
-3025 GLLAELRSLQRLD
+3025 
-3038 LTGNRVSDVSPLGDL
+3038 
-3053 SELVWLRLPG
+3053 
-3063 NPVSD
+3063 
-3068 AAPLGRLTGLRWLW
+3068 
-3082 LDVSPDAGGGRVRV
+3082 
-3096 FRSDGTPVG
+3096 
-3105 E
+3105 

>member
-1 MREAGPAAARAFL
+1 M
-14 PTVKEDAIEWIV
+14 
-26 RRLPSAL
+26 
-33 ACCLLSRVRRGR
+33 
-45 AGPVCVRSRRRAV
+45 
-58 RTAALLVAVAA
+58 
-69 FLVLPPQAEA
+69 
-79 QTVETLVNNLSE
+79 
-91 AITANTSVGGTSNV
+91 
-105 RQAQKFTVPTGQ
+105 
-117 NYSLADV
+117 
-124 TIRVST
+124 
-130 RGSDGLVVSIRD
+130 
-142 GSAAD
+142 
-147 PPGTALYTL
+147 
-156 IPPASPGTGN
+156 
-166 QVYSAPAGA
+166 
-175 VLEGG
+175 
-180 NKYFVMLERA
+180 
-190 QNTGTSNVV
+190 
-199 SGTDANG
+199 
-206 QSGETGWSIADDRR
+206 
-220 ERSGSTWNNN
+220 
-230 THALKIRIR
+230 
-239 GSFSTYAAPPT
+239 
-250 HHEIWSATL
+250 
-259 TVAEISA
+259 
-266 GGSTFGYGFLDA
+266 
-278 TSAGSLSQE
+278 
-287 EFTYY
+287 
-292 GTEYSILL
+292 
-300 FYRNTDTD
+300 
-308 PDLWLGLNPQGATA
+308 
-322 FDNEELSLVV
+322 
-332 DGTAFSFGDAVLN
+332 
-345 STGQWVWAESGL
+345 
-357 NWADGDRA
+357 
-365 AVRLLGP
+365 
-372 PPPPVALV
+372 
-380 SATVSGTALT
+380 
-390 LTYDT
+390 
-395 GMDQTS
+395 
-401 VPAASAFTVDVDAA
+401 
-415 TTTVSS
+415 
-421 VAVAGAEVTLTLA
+421 
-434 STPASTATVTVD
+434 
-446 YAVPATNPLRSLPA
+446 
-460 VIVPTF
+460 
-466 SDQPVAHV
+466 
-474 VNLVRNRSQAASF
+474 
-487 AQGLVGTLSGESLAV
+487 
-502 AQQFD
+502 
-507 TGGNAAGYLLA
+507 
-518 SVDLDVDG
+518 
-526 VEANTDPRVSIYTK
+526 
-540 SGSNPG
+540 
-546 TLVHTLANSSSVAD
+546 
-560 GWRTFTAPPGALLG
+560 
-574 KDTDY
+574 
-579 FVVVEHTRT
+579 
-588 TETFTI
+588 
-594 GLTASDAE
+594 
-602 DSGKADGWGI
+602 
-612 ANTRRES
+612 
-619 VDGTWGAISSSD
+619 
-631 VVRIHV
+631 
-637 QGAIMPNRLAT
+637 
-648 GAPAITGPATVGQTL
+648 
-663 AAATAG
+663 
-669 ISDPDGTTKAEAG
+669 
-682 DTGYAYTYQWIRV
+682 
-695 DSDGS
+695 
-700 SNATDIS
+700 
-707 GATGSTYVLASAD
+707 
-720 EGKKIKLEAAFT
+720 
-732 DDADTDEGPLTSA
+732 
-745 AYPPTGTVAAG
+745 
-756 AANADPV
+756 
-763 FMDGASTM
+763 
-771 RDFDE
+771 
-776 TIGDAAV
+776 
-783 ATASNIGMA
+783 
-792 VAATDADLDT
+792 
-802 LTYSYSGADAARFG
+802 
-816 FVTTSGQLQTKVG
+816 
-829 EKYSYET
+829 
-836 DTSYSVTLTVTDG
+836 
-849 NGGSDSID
+849 
-857 VTLNV
+857 
-862 ADQDEPPLRPV
+862 
-873 APEVNG
+873 
-879 HSTDEEKL
+879 
-887 LVTLTRPDN
+887 
-896 TNRPNISG
+896 
-904 YRIRLHAPGFGWS
+904 
-917 VLDWGTSV
+917 
-925 NQTVS
+925 
-930 SAISGARYTVQY
+930 QY
-942 RARNNEGE
+942 RARNDEGE
-950 GPWSPSGFGSTRAH
+950 SQWSPSGFGSTRAH
-964 ATGMPDITGA
+964 ATGSPDITGT

-1055 PLTSNAYPA
+1055 PLTSSAYPA
-1064 TGTIAPEPDPELSF
+1064 TGTIAPAPDPELSF

-1091 VTLTV
+1091 ATLTV

-1135 ETSKTISVP
+1135 ETSKTITVP
-1144 ILDGI
+1144 ILNDTA
-1149 NYETLRKRFKVTLSN
+1149 YDPTQRFRVTLNN
-1164 ATGATLPAVP
+1164 ASGATLPTSPWAFVH
-1174 DAQVNIRNDDA
+1174 ITNDDA
-1185 VPTVSL
+1185 VPTASIAN
-1191 GDVTVD
+1191 VTVG
-1197 EGAGVMTLTLALS
+1197 EGVGTLTLTLALDR
-1210 YLSSEDITYRIT
+1210 LSNGDITYST
-1222 HGGVSGTATVT
+1222 ATASVSGTATVA

-1243 VQTFTVPAGHMSA
+1243 NRDFTVPAGNLSQA
-1256 TFDITIVDDSLDE
+1256 FNITVVDDSLGE
-1269 PDETILI
+1269 TDETIVI
-1276 EWDLSISSSAM
+1276 VWHKDSGSSAT
-1287 PAFFDFTGTITDN
+1287 PASIAFTGTIADN

-1315 EEDTTGDTYTV
+1315 EQDTTGDSYTV
-1326 VLDTLP
+1326 VLDSEP
-1332 TANVTVTVAGHA
+1332 TADVVVTVAGHAGTDVIATSTPLTFTTANWSTAQVVTVTAADDADTTDDTVVLSHSAASTDSDYDGIAIDVTVTVEDNDTAQVTGVTVDPAATMHLLVGWTRVSNATGYQIQWKSGGEGYSISRQVDIISNPNTSSELISGFTNGTEYTMRVRAVRSGANNGPWSDDAMGTPEVPTALGVTLSKTALTVTEEDATGDSYTVVLDSEPTADVTVTVAGHA

-1386 HSAASTDSDYDGITI
+1386 HSAASTDSDYEGIAI
-1401 DGVTVTVEDNDSTAA
+1401 ANVTVTVEDNDSTAA

-1456 STAVTVSSVAVD
+1456 GTAATVSSVAVD

-1478 TATSTATTTVD
+1478 APASTATTTVD

-1521 RNRSQAAAGSDG
+1521 RNRSQAAAGSDAL
-1533 VVGTVPGLGVYA
+1533 VGTVLGFGVYA

-1572 ANGDPQVSIY
+1572 ANTDPVVSIY

-1599 SGLADGWRTFT
+1599 SSLADGWRTFT

-1655 IADSRRRSVDG
+1655 IANSRRRSVDG

-1688 RVATGAPTITGTA
+1688 RVATGAPAITGTA

-1706 LTAATAGISDADG
+1706 LTAATADISDADG

-1813 AREFAESVGDANEQ
+1813 AREFAESVGEFYEG
-1827 SATLDDIGAA
+1827 STPRDIGAA

-1869 TTKVGENYDYETS
+1869 TAKVGENYDYETT

-1895 GGEATIGVTI
+1895 GGAATIAVAI

-1911 EPPQGVQDLRAVLR
+1911 EPPQSVL
-1925 SRTSFNVEWNT
+1925 SPTLTLATRTSLDVEWTSVSNA
-1936 RGNTGRPPI
+1936 GRPPV
-1945 THHILRHRAGGG
+1945 THHILRHKTGSG

-1971 SITGLAPGTRYEW
+1971 SITGLAPGTTYMW
-1984 NVRAINDDG
+1984 YIRAVNDEG
-1993 GSPWSVP
+1993 GSPWS
-2000 ASDATRPN
+2000 ALRSSNTRPN

-2030 VDQFAI
+2030 VDQVAI
-2036 IGAAVEAQDADMDT
+2036 IGVAVEAQDADMDT

-2079 YDYEAQ
+2079 YDYEAR

-2104 TVTIEIA
+2104 TVTIEIT
-2111 NDTNEQPLQMSAPSV
+2111 NNTNEQPLQMSAPSV

-2155 LRHKKT
+2155 LRYKKT
-2161 LDTSWTNSPQN
+2161 LDTSWTDSPQN

-2196 NEDGNGLWS
+2196 NEDGNSIWS

-2461 GATNADYTGVPPN
+2461 GATNADYIGVPPN

-2523 ALEDD
+2523 ALDDD

-2566 LPLTTDGQGGATS
+2566 LRLTTDGQGGATS

-2616 VIGIGAPLPEGL
+2616 VIGIGSPLPEGL

-2636 EATVELVDND
+2636 EATVRLVDND

-2698 GFADGEEGYGGAG
+2698 GFADGEEGFGGAG

-2721 VRCQGTES
+2721 VQCQGTES

-2743 CGSFDITGVECSR
+2743 CGSFDIAGVACSR
-2756 TPLSVL
+2756 TPLSVT
-2762 DARVAGA
+2762 DARVSGA

-2785 SGGDFVVLAGPPGSA
+2785 SGGDFVVLAGPPGSGSA
-2800 AAVTVT
+2800 VPVTAVTVDG
-2806 AVSVGDDTVA
+2806 AAVA

-2821 PVLPDET
+2821 GVLPHEA

-2848 AAPLPDMA
+2848 AAPLADTV
-2856 VRNETPPST
+2856 VRNETPPLST
-2865 DAVDAVVSP
+2865 DAADAVVSL
-2874 AEIGELAARRPSA
+2874 AEIGVPAAHRPSL

-2913 DVSALAGL
+2913 DLSALAGL
-2921 TELRVLNLGDNAV
+2921 TALRVLNLADNAV

-2949 DLSSNAVADV
+2949 DLSSNAIADL

-2974 GNRIADVSALSGLTR
+2974 GNRIADVSALSGLTG
-2989 LEVLRLDGNRID
+2989 LEVLRLDGNRIAD
-3001 DALPLWSLQGLVR
+3001 VLPLWSLQGLVH
-3014 LGLADNRIDDV
+3014 LGLSDNRIADV
-3025 GLLAELRSLQRLD
+3025 GLLAELGSLKRLD
-3038 LTGNRVSDVSPLGDL
+3038 LGGNRVSDVSPLGDL
-3053 SELVWLRLPG
+3053 SQLVWLRLPG

-3068 AAPLGRLTGLRWLW
+3068 TAPLGRLTLLRWLW
-3082 LDVSPDAGGGRVRV
+3082 LDDGGAALAPNGDGRAAALWIERLSPEASR
-3096 FRSDGTPVG
+3096 
-3105 E
+3105 